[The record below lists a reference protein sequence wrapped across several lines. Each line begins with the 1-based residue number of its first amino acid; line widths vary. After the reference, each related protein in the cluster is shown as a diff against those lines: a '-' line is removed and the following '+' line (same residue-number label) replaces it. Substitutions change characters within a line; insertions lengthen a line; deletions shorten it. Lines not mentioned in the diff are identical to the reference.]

1 MTDFT
6 NLVTDEQKLGVGEIL
21 ICNRETKGKFEPVK
35 YFFGK
40 VILAIG
46 GGGDKI
52 FIVQEKDKYKS
63 EVKSI
68 QINPNIQKREN
79 LSTNNL
85 SNNIF
90 SPSKNISYFGEEE
103 EKKMEEDYPE
113 VNNELNDLQKNE
125 DQNEEKNDQPQEEHK
140 ESPAEVNEKP
150 NNNNNVQDLD
160 ESSERE
166 IPAHIVQICKGKYHL
181 IKLTSDGKVHC
192 SGKAYFGVAGLG
204 GSASSEKTRPLPNLK
219 KKKIVQITCG
229 EFHSMALSASGDLY
243 AWGMGFEGQLG
254 LNSQYKVASSP
265 RYLNFFY
272 RKPVKFVACGYNYS
286 LAITRD
292 DSLLYGWGENK
303 LGQLGLGNNRQI
315 IDQPTLINIIDQY
328 GGQEGSTLSEA
339 LVNNKSDR
347 IYTQKPLKSCYVSA
361 GYSHTCVVTE
371 KCPVTFGLNIYGQLG
386 TGNTNT
392 SYEPKLIEKDEKG
405 EYIEKIVK
413 SACSTS
419 GTFLISETGK
429 LYTCGTGDIGHG
441 DLGMVKLPKIV
452 SGQRLYSHVYCNDTS
467 VVAFGPLRILSVS
480 PNCGPATGNTI
491 LSILGTAFK
500 GLQKLSVRFLF
511 GGISRDV
518 RGNFDKLSRTIFVNT
533 PNFLEFAPTME
544 LPCECTIQVTFD
556 GHFFTEY
563 PEKFLIYPNN
573 IKANSIEPKCGP
585 IAGNTPLQIKINLK
599 NIPQKYLFSL
609 TVGFQA
615 RTITVEQANK
625 RFKGKSKS
633 NSESIAEDSKVIS
646 ENQNNQNSNNQNTLQ
661 NITTKEGQII
671 NPMDIENLESQLDQP
686 NWICCFATYDMDNN
700 LLTCNI
706 PKIENYNSLQPEYN
720 VDIAI
725 NGQQFSGYPSVYRF
739 YNIYID
745 KMTPDIS
752 TPEGDLPLT
761 IIGSDLF
768 DSQNKKARIISD
780 IGKKNVEINWDRS
793 NKTMI
798 VQALPLNQITNDEK
812 ILNIEKMQDL
822 YNNYS
827 FDVMISMNGTQ
838 WLKAGSYRYY
848 KPKVTKLLYIKFN
861 ETDTLEMR
869 QKSIEEAGPLSEYE
883 KMYLGM
889 MEPPTEKKAL
899 AEYEKNSKEDD
910 DMIKTQ
916 HKAPYN
922 GLALYGEY
930 FPNLQDMKI
939 KFWTGTGEDLSEI
952 ETELYYKNENKL
964 ACIVKELPD
973 LTAGEYEVSMGIS
986 INGIQWTNVEQK
998 ILYMAPEEGLSFDDI
1013 IKLDS
1018 ANDKNKKKGKK

>member
-1 MTDFT
+1 MSDF
-6 NLVTDEQKLGVGEIL
+6 NNFENGVPKLGVGEIL
-21 ICNRETKGKFEPVK
+21 ICNKETKGKFEPLK
-35 YFFGK
+35 HFIGK

-52 FIVQEKDKYKS
+52 YIVEEKDKYKS

-68 QINPNIQKREN
+68 QINPNLVKKKTYYNNPIQ
-79 LSTNNL
+79 TNTFNA
-85 SNNIF
+85 
-90 SPSKNISYFGEEE
+90 SKNDSYLGQNMEIEDEE
-103 EKKMEEDYPE
+103 EKKMEEE
-113 VNNELNDLQKNE
+113 
-125 DQNEEKNDQPQEEHK
+125 NEEKKEPEE
-140 ESPAEVNEKP
+140 E
-150 NNNNNVQDLD
+150 NNQDLD
-160 ESSERE
+160 DSTERE

-204 GSASSEKTRPLPNLK
+204 GSAFSEKTKPLPNLIDQ
-219 KKKIVQITCG
+219 KIVQVTCG
-229 EFHSMALSASGDLY
+229 EFHSMALSDKGDLY
-243 AWGMGFEGQLG
+243 TWGMGFEGQLG

-303 LGQLGLGNNRQI
+303 LGQLGLGNQRQI
-315 IDQPTLINIIDQY
+315 IDQPTLIDIIDKN
-328 GGQEGSTLSEA
+328 GGQEGSTSSEA
-339 LVNNKSDR
+339 LVNTKSDR
-347 IYTQKPLKSCYVSA
+347 IYTQKPLRSCYVSA

-371 KCPVTFGLNIYGQLG
+371 KGPVTFGLNIYGQLG
-386 TGNTNT
+386 TGNTIT
-392 SYEPKLIEKDEKG
+392 SYEPKLLEKDEKG
-405 EYIEKIVK
+405 EKLEKIVK

-544 LPCECTIQVTFD
+544 LPCDCTIQVTFD

-563 PEKFLIYPNN
+563 SEKFLIYPNN
-573 IKANSIEPKCGP
+573 IKANTIEPKCGP
-585 IAGNTPLQIKINLK
+585 ISGNTPLQIKINLGK
-599 NIPQKYLFSL
+599 IEQKYLFSL
-609 TVGFQA
+609 TIGFQA
-615 RTITVEQANK
+615 RNISIDQANK
-625 RFKGKSKS
+625 RFKGKNKS
-633 NSESIAEDSKVIS
+633 NSESAVEDSRAIS
-646 ENQNNQNSNNQNTLQ
+646 DNQNQNQATIQSSL
-661 NITTKEGQII
+661 KEGQII
-671 NPMDIENLESQLDQP
+671 NPMDIENLDNQLDQP
-686 NWICCFATYDMDNN
+686 NWICCFATYDPDNN
-700 LLTCNI
+700 LMSCNI
-706 PKIENYNSLQPEYN
+706 PKIDNYNPTQPEYN
-720 VDIAI
+720 IDIAI

-745 KMTPDIS
+745 KMYPEIS
-752 TPEGDLPLT
+752 TPEEDLPL
-761 IIGSDLF
+761 IIYGSDLF
-768 DSQNKKARIISD
+768 DSPNKKARIISD
-780 IGKKNVEINWDRS
+780 IGKKNVDIQWDKN

-798 VQALPLNQITNDEK
+798 VQSVALNQLTTDEK
-812 ILNIEKMQDL
+812 ILNIEKQSDL

-838 WLKAGSYRYY
+838 WLKAGTYRYFS
-848 KPKVTKLLYIKFN
+848 PKINKMLYVIFKDTDN
-861 ETDTLEMR
+861 LETREKQM
-869 QKSIEEAGPLSEYE
+869 EEPGPLSDNE
-883 KMYLGM
+883 KMFLGM

-899 AEYEKNSKEDD
+899 AEYEKNAKEEE
-910 DMIKTQ
+910 DMIKNQ

-922 GLALYGEY
+922 GLSLFGDF
-930 FPNLQDMKI
+930 FPNVNGMKI
-939 KFWTGTGEDLSEI
+939 KFTVGTGDDASEV
-952 ETELYYKNENKL
+952 ETDLYYKNENKL
-964 ACIVKELPD
+964 ACVIKEIPD
-973 LTAGEYEVSMGIS
+973 LSPGEYEANISIS
-986 INGIQWTNVEQK
+986 INGIQWTTTDQK

-1018 ANDKNKKKGKK
+1018 AADKNKKKKK

>member
-6 NLVTDEQKLGVGEIL
+6 TLVTDEQKLGVGEIL

-52 FIVQEKDKYKS
+52 FIVEEKDKYKS

-68 QINPNIQKREN
+68 QINPALQKKM
-79 LSTNNL
+79 NNYFTSNY
-85 SNNIF
+85 SNNI
-90 SPSKNISYFGEEE
+90 EEE
-103 EKKMEEDYPE
+103 ELKKMEEEFNDMNNDLNDVQNNQNIPQNE
-113 VNNELNDLQKNE
+113 QNNESNTEKEKKEKEVTLEENNNRSDLK
-125 DQNEEKNDQPQEEHK
+125 EK
-140 ESPAEVNEKP
+140 S
-150 NNNNNVQDLD
+150 NNNNNAQDLD

-181 IKLTSDGKVHC
+181 VKLTSDGKVHC
-192 SGKAYFGVAGLG
+192 SGKSYFGVSGLG
-204 GSASSEKTRPLPNLK
+204 GSASSEKTKPLPNL
-219 KKKIVQITCG
+219 INQRIIQITCG
-229 EFHSMALSASGDLY
+229 EFHSMALSNTGDLY
-243 AWGMGFEGQLG
+243 TWGMGFEGQLG
-254 LNSQYKVASSP
+254 LNNQYKVASSP

-272 RKPVKFVACGYNYS
+272 KKPVKFVCCGYNYS

-303 LGQLGLGNNRQI
+303 LGQLGLGNTRQI
-315 IDQPTLINIIDQY
+315 IDKPTLINIIDQY
-328 GGQEGSTLSEA
+328 GQEGSTLSEA
-339 LVNNKSDR
+339 LVNNKTDR
-347 IYTQKPLKSCYVSA
+347 IYTQKPLKSFYVSA

-371 KCPVTFGLNIYGQLG
+371 KGPVTFGLNIYGQLG

-405 EYIEKIVK
+405 ENLETIVK
-413 SACSTS
+413 CACSTS
-419 GTFLISETGK
+419 GTFMISETGK

-441 DLGMVKLPKIV
+441 DLGMVRLPKVV

-500 GLQKLSVRFLF
+500 GMQKLSVRFLF

-544 LPCECTIQVTFD
+544 LPCDCTIQVTFD

-573 IKANSIEPKCGP
+573 IKPNSIEPKCGP
-585 IAGNTPLQIKINLK
+585 IGGNTPLQIKINLK
-599 NIPQKYLFSL
+599 GIPQKYLFSL

-615 RTITVEQANK
+615 RNIPLDQNNK

-633 NSESIAEDSKVIS
+633 NSESIAEDSKAIS
-646 ENQNNQNSNNQNTLQ
+646 DNQNQNTIQ
-661 NITTKEGQII
+661 NINLKEGQRI

-686 NWICCFATYDMDNN
+686 NWICCFATYDFDNN
-700 LLTCNI
+700 LMTCNI
-706 PKIENYNSLQPEYN
+706 PKIENYNPMQPEYN

-725 NGQQFSGYPSVYRF
+725 NGQQFSGYPSIYRF

-745 KMTPDIS
+745 KMTPDIC
-752 TPEGDLPLT
+752 TPEGELPLT
-761 IIGSDLF
+761 IYGTDLF

-780 IGKKNVEINWDRS
+780 IGKKNVDITWDKN

-798 VQALPLNQITNDEK
+798 VQALPLNQITSDEK

-822 YNNYS
+822 YNNYT

-838 WLKAGSYRYY
+838 WLNAGSYRYY
-848 KPKVTKLLYIKFN
+848 QPKISKLLYIIFK

-869 QKSIEEAGPLSEYE
+869 QKQIEEVGPLNDNE
-883 KMYLGM
+883 KILLGM
-889 MEPPTEKKAL
+889 AEPPTEKKAL
-899 AEYEKNSKEDD
+899 AEYEKISKEED
-910 DMIKTQ
+910 DMIKNQ

-922 GLALYGEY
+922 GLAL
-930 FPNLQDMKI
+930 
-939 KFWTGTGEDLSEI
+939 
-952 ETELYYKNENKL
+952 
-964 ACIVKELPD
+964 
-973 LTAGEYEVSMGIS
+973 
-986 INGIQWTNVEQK
+986 
-998 ILYMAPEEGLSFDDI
+998 
-1013 IKLDS
+1013 
-1018 ANDKNKKKGKK
+1018 

>member
-1 MTDFT
+1 MSDFT
-6 NLVTDEQKLGVGEIL
+6 TLVSDEQKLGVGEIL

-52 FIVQEKDKYKS
+52 FIVEEKDKYKS

-68 QINPNIQKREN
+68 QINPALQKKMYNFSTSNI
-79 LSTNNL
+79 
-85 SNNIF
+85 SNNV
-90 SPSKNISYFGEEE
+90 EEE
-103 EKKMEEDYPE
+103 ELKKMEEEFTDM
-113 VNNELNDLQKNE
+113 NNELNDAQNNNQNISPNEKNNE
-125 DQNEEKNDQPQEEHK
+125 SNEEKIKKETIEENNDKSDIK
-140 ESPAEVNEKP
+140 EKS
-150 NNNNNVQDLD
+150 NNNVDLD

-181 IKLTSDGKVHC
+181 VKLTSDGKVHC
-192 SGKAYFGVAGLG
+192 SGKSYFGVSGLG
-204 GSASSEKTRPLPNLK
+204 GSASSEKTKPLPNLINQ
-219 KKKIVQITCG
+219 KIVQITCG
-229 EFHSMALSASGDLY
+229 EFHSMALSNTGDLY
-243 AWGMGFEGQLG
+243 TWGMGFEGQLG
-254 LNSQYKVASSP
+254 LNNQYKVASSP

-272 RKPVKFVACGYNYS
+272 RKPIKFVCCGYNYS

-303 LGQLGLGNNRQI
+303 LGQLGLGNTRQI
-315 IDQPTLINIIDQY
+315 IDQPTLINIIDQN
-328 GGQEGSTLSEA
+328 GGQEGSILSEA

-347 IYTQKPLKSCYVSA
+347 IYTQKPLKSFYVSA

-371 KCPVTFGLNIYGQLG
+371 KGPVTFGLNIYGQLG

-405 EYIEKIVK
+405 ENIETIVK
-413 SACSTS
+413 CACSTS
-419 GTFLISETGK
+419 GTFMISESGK

-441 DLGMVKLPKIV
+441 DLGMVSLPKIV

-500 GLQKLSVRFLF
+500 GMQKLSVRFLF

-544 LPCECTIQVTFD
+544 LPCDCTIQVTFD

-585 IAGNTPLQIKINLK
+585 IGGNTPLQMKINLK
-599 NIPQKYLFSL
+599 GIPQKYLFSL

-615 RTITVEQANK
+615 RNIPLDQNNK
-625 RFKGKSKS
+625 RFKAKSKS
-633 NSESIAEDSKVIS
+633 NSESIVEDSKAIS
-646 ENQNNQNSNNQNTLQ
+646 DNQNPNQNTLQ
-661 NITTKEGQII
+661 NINLKEGQII
-671 NPMDIENLESQLDQP
+671 NPMDLENLESQLDQP
-686 NWICCFATYDMDNN
+686 NWICCFATYDLDNN
-700 LLTCNI
+700 LMTCNI
-706 PKIENYNSLQPEYN
+706 PKIENYNPIQPEYN

-725 NGQQFSGYPSVYRF
+725 NGQQFSGYPSIYRF

-745 KMTPDIS
+745 KMTPDIC

-761 IIGSDLF
+761 IYGIDLF
-768 DSQNKKARIISD
+768 DSQNKKARIISE
-780 IGKKNVEINWDRS
+780 IGKKNVEIQWDKNS
-793 NKTMI
+793 KTMV
-798 VQALPLNQITNDEK
+798 VQALPLNQITSDEK

-822 YNNYS
+822 YNNYI

-848 KPKVTKLLYIKFN
+848 QPKISKLLYIIFK
-861 ETDTLEMR
+861 ETDTLEIR
-869 QKSIEEAGPLSEYE
+869 QKQIEEPGPLNENE
-883 KMYLGM
+883 KILLGM
-889 MEPPTEKKAL
+889 AEPPTEKKAL
-899 AEYEKNSKEDD
+899 AEYEKVSKEEE
-910 DMIKTQ
+910 DMIKNQ
-916 HKAPYN
+916 HKSPYN
-922 GLALYGEY
+922 GLALYGDY
-930 FPNLQDMKI
+930 FPNIKDMKI
-939 KFWTGTGEDLSEI
+939 KFWTGTGEDMSEI

-973 LTAGEYEVSMGIS
+973 LNAGEYEVNMSIS
-986 INGIQWTNVEQK
+986 INGIQWTNVDHK
-998 ILYMAPEEGLSFDDI
+998 ILYLAPEDGLSFDDI
-1013 IKLDS
+1013 IKLDA
-1018 ANDKNKKKGKK
+1018 ANDKNKKKKK

>member
-1 MTDFT
+1 MSDFT
-6 NLVTDEQKLGVGEIL
+6 TLVSDEQKLGVGEIL

-52 FIVQEKDKYKS
+52 FIVEEKDKYKS

-68 QINPNIQKREN
+68 QINPALQKKMYNFSTSNI
-79 LSTNNL
+79 
-85 SNNIF
+85 SNNV
-90 SPSKNISYFGEEE
+90 EEE
-103 EKKMEEDYPE
+103 ELKKMEEEFTDM
-113 VNNELNDLQKNE
+113 NNELNDAQNNNQNISPNEKNNE
-125 DQNEEKNDQPQEEHK
+125 SNEEKIKKETIEENNDKSDIK
-140 ESPAEVNEKP
+140 EKS
-150 NNNNNVQDLD
+150 NNNVDLD

-181 IKLTSDGKVHC
+181 VKLTSDGKVHC
-192 SGKAYFGVAGLG
+192 SGKSYFGVSGLG
-204 GSASSEKTRPLPNLK
+204 GSASSEKTKPLPNLINQ
-219 KKKIVQITCG
+219 KIVQITCG
-229 EFHSMALSASGDLY
+229 EFHSMALSNTGDLY
-243 AWGMGFEGQLG
+243 TWGMGFEGQLG
-254 LNSQYKVASSP
+254 LNNQYKVASSP

-272 RKPVKFVACGYNYS
+272 RKPIKFVCCGYNYS

-303 LGQLGLGNNRQI
+303 LGQLGLGNTRQI
-315 IDQPTLINIIDQY
+315 IDQPTLINIIDQN
-328 GGQEGSTLSEA
+328 GGQEGSILSEA

-347 IYTQKPLKSCYVSA
+347 IYTQKPLKSFYVSA

-371 KCPVTFGLNIYGQLG
+371 KGPVTFGLNIYGQLG

-405 EYIEKIVK
+405 ENIETIVK
-413 SACSTS
+413 CACSTS
-419 GTFLISETGK
+419 GTFMISESGK

-441 DLGMVKLPKIV
+441 DLGMVSLPKIV

-500 GLQKLSVRFLF
+500 GMQKLSVRFLF

-544 LPCECTIQVTFD
+544 LPCDCTIQVTFD

-585 IAGNTPLQIKINLK
+585 IGGNTPLQMKINLK
-599 NIPQKYLFSL
+599 GIPQKYLFSL

-615 RTITVEQANK
+615 RNIPLDQNNK
-625 RFKGKSKS
+625 RFKAKSKS
-633 NSESIAEDSKVIS
+633 NSESIVEDSKAIS
-646 ENQNNQNSNNQNTLQ
+646 DNQNPNQNTLQ
-661 NITTKEGQII
+661 NINLKEGQII
-671 NPMDIENLESQLDQP
+671 NPMDLENLESQLDQP
-686 NWICCFATYDMDNN
+686 NWICCFATYDLDNN
-700 LLTCNI
+700 LMTCNI
-706 PKIENYNSLQPEYN
+706 PKIENYNPIQPEYN

-725 NGQQFSGYPSVYRF
+725 NGQQFSGYPSIYRF

-745 KMTPDIS
+745 KMTPDIC
-752 TPEGDLPLT
+752 TPEGVLPLT
-761 IIGSDLF
+761 IYGTDLF
-768 DSQNKKARIISD
+768 DSQNKKARIISE
-780 IGKKNVEINWDRS
+780 IGKKNVEIQWDKNS
-793 NKTMI
+793 KTMV
-798 VQALPLNQITNDEK
+798 VQALPLNQITSDEK

-822 YNNYS
+822 YNNYI

-848 KPKVTKLLYIKFN
+848 QPKISKLLYIIFK
-861 ETDTLEMR
+861 ETDTLEIR
-869 QKSIEEAGPLSEYE
+869 QKQIEEPGPLNENE
-883 KMYLGM
+883 KILLGM
-889 MEPPTEKKAL
+889 AEPPTEKKAL
-899 AEYEKNSKEDD
+899 AEYEKVSKEEE
-910 DMIKTQ
+910 DMIKNQ
-916 HKAPYN
+916 HKSPYN
-922 GLALYGEY
+922 GLALYGDY
-930 FPNLQDMKI
+930 FPNIKDMKI
-939 KFWTGTGEDLSEI
+939 KFWTGTGEDMSEI

-973 LTAGEYEVSMGIS
+973 LNAGEYEVNMSIS
-986 INGIQWTNVEQK
+986 INGIQWTNVDHK
-998 ILYMAPEEGLSFDDI
+998 ILYLAPEDGLSFDDI
-1013 IKLDS
+1013 IKLDA
-1018 ANDKNKKKGKK
+1018 ANDKNKKKKK

>member
-1 MTDFT
+1 MSDFT
-6 NLVTDEQKLGVGEIL
+6 TLVSDEQKLGVGEIL

-52 FIVQEKDKYKS
+52 FIVEEKDKYKS

-68 QINPNIQKREN
+68 QINPALQKKMYNFSTSNI
-79 LSTNNL
+79 
-85 SNNIF
+85 SNNV
-90 SPSKNISYFGEEE
+90 EEE
-103 EKKMEEDYPE
+103 ELKKMEEEFTDM
-113 VNNELNDLQKNE
+113 NNELNDAQNNNQNISPNEKNNE
-125 DQNEEKNDQPQEEHK
+125 SNEEKIKKETIEENNDKSDIK
-140 ESPAEVNEKP
+140 EKS
-150 NNNNNVQDLD
+150 NNNVDLD

-181 IKLTSDGKVHC
+181 VKLTSDGKVHC
-192 SGKAYFGVAGLG
+192 SGKSYFGVSGLG
-204 GSASSEKTRPLPNLK
+204 GSASSEKTKPLPNLINQ
-219 KKKIVQITCG
+219 KIVQITCG
-229 EFHSMALSASGDLY
+229 EFHSMALSNTGDLY
-243 AWGMGFEGQLG
+243 TWGMGFEGQLG
-254 LNSQYKVASSP
+254 LNNQYKVASSP

-272 RKPVKFVACGYNYS
+272 RKPIKFVCCGYNYS

-303 LGQLGLGNNRQI
+303 LGQLGLGNTRQI
-315 IDQPTLINIIDQY
+315 IDQPTLINIIDQN
-328 GGQEGSTLSEA
+328 GGQEGSILSEA

-347 IYTQKPLKSCYVSA
+347 IYTQKPLKSFYVSA

-371 KCPVTFGLNIYGQLG
+371 KGPVTFGLNIYGQLG

-405 EYIEKIVK
+405 ENIETIVK
-413 SACSTS
+413 CACSTS
-419 GTFLISETGK
+419 GTFMISESGK

-441 DLGMVKLPKIV
+441 DLGMVSLPKIV

-500 GLQKLSVRFLF
+500 GMQKLSVRFLF

-544 LPCECTIQVTFD
+544 LPCDCTIQVTFD

-585 IAGNTPLQIKINLK
+585 IGGNTPLQMKINLK
-599 NIPQKYLFSL
+599 GIPQKYLFSL

-615 RTITVEQANK
+615 RNIPLDQNNK
-625 RFKGKSKS
+625 RFKAKSKS
-633 NSESIAEDSKVIS
+633 NSESIVEDSKAIS
-646 ENQNNQNSNNQNTLQ
+646 DNQNPNQNTLQ
-661 NITTKEGQII
+661 NINLKEGQII
-671 NPMDIENLESQLDQP
+671 NPMDLENLESQLDQP
-686 NWICCFATYDMDNN
+686 NWICCFATYDLDNN
-700 LLTCNI
+700 LMTCNI
-706 PKIENYNSLQPEYN
+706 PKIENYNPIQPEYN

-725 NGQQFSGYPSVYRF
+725 NGQQFSGYPSIYRF

-745 KMTPDIS
+745 KMTPDIC

-761 IIGSDLF
+761 IYGTDLF
-768 DSQNKKARIISD
+768 DSQNKKARIISE
-780 IGKKNVEINWDRS
+780 IGKKNVEIQWDKNS
-793 NKTMI
+793 KTMV
-798 VQALPLNQITNDEK
+798 VQALPLNQITSDEK

-822 YNNYS
+822 YNNYI

-848 KPKVTKLLYIKFN
+848 QPKISKLLYIIFK
-861 ETDTLEMR
+861 ETDTLEIR
-869 QKSIEEAGPLSEYE
+869 QKQIEEPGPLNENE
-883 KMYLGM
+883 KILLGM
-889 MEPPTEKKAL
+889 AEPPTEKKAL
-899 AEYEKNSKEDD
+899 AEYEKVSKEEE
-910 DMIKTQ
+910 DMIKNQ
-916 HKAPYN
+916 HKSPYN
-922 GLALYGEY
+922 GLALYGDY
-930 FPNLQDMKI
+930 FPNIKDMKI
-939 KFWTGTGEDLSEI
+939 KFWTGTGEDMSEI

-973 LTAGEYEVSMGIS
+973 LNAGEYEVNMSIS
-986 INGIQWTNVEQK
+986 INGIQWTNVDHK
-998 ILYMAPEEGLSFDDI
+998 ILYLAPEDGLSFDDI
-1013 IKLDS
+1013 IKLDA
-1018 ANDKNKKKGKK
+1018 ANDKNKKKKK

>member
-1 MTDFT
+1 MTDF
-6 NLVTDEQKLGVGEIL
+6 NLISNEQKLGVGEIL

-68 QINPNIQKREN
+68 QINPNIQNN
-79 LSTNNL
+79 LNNFSTNNNL
-85 SNNIF
+85 SGNVF
-90 SPSKNISYFGEEE
+90 SPSKNEESIFGEEE
-103 EKKMEEDYPE
+103 EKKIEEDYPE
-113 VNNELNDLQKNE
+113 VNHEVNDSPKKEEEPNNE
-125 DQNEEKNDQPQEEHK
+125 EEHK
-140 ESPAEVNEKP
+140 ENPAEEKEKP
-150 NNNNNVQDLD
+150 NNSNNIKDLD
-160 ESSERE
+160 DSSERE

-181 IKLTSDGKVHC
+181 VKLTSDGKVHC

-204 GSASSEKTRPLPNLK
+204 GSASSEKTRPLPNLTNQ
-219 KKKIVQITCG
+219 KIVQITCG

-254 LNSQYKVASSP
+254 LSNQYNVASSP

-272 RKPVKFVACGYNYS
+272 RKPVKYIACGYNYS

-315 IDQPTLINIIDQY
+315 IDHPTLINIIDQY
-328 GGQEGSTLSEA
+328 GGQEGSSLSEV
-339 LVNNKSDR
+339 LVNSKTER
-347 IYTQKPLKSCYVSA
+347 VYTQQPLKSCYVSA

-371 KCPVTFGLNIYGQLG
+371 KGPVTFGLNIYGQLG

-392 SYEPKLIEKDEKG
+392 SYEPRLIEKDEKG
-405 EYIEKIVK
+405 ENIEKIVK

-500 GLQKLSVRFLF
+500 GMQKLSVRFLF

-544 LPCECTIQVTFD
+544 LPCDCTIQVTFD

-573 IKANSIEPKCGP
+573 LKANSIEPKCGP
-585 IAGNTPLQIKINLK
+585 IGGNTPLQIKINLK

-615 RTITVEQANK
+615 RNITVEQSNK
-625 RFKGKSKS
+625 RFKAKSKS
-633 NSESIAEDSKVIS
+633 NSESIVEDSKVIS
-646 ENQNNQNSNNQNTLQ
+646 ENQNNQNTLQ
-661 NITTKEGQII
+661 NINIKEGQII
-671 NPMDIENLESQLDQP
+671 NPMDIENIESQLDQP
-686 NWICCFATYDMDNN
+686 NWICCFATYDIDNN
-700 LLTCNI
+700 LMTCNI

-739 YNIYID
+739 YNIFID

-761 IIGSDLF
+761 IYGTDLF
-768 DSQNKKARIISD
+768 DSPNKKARIISD
-780 IGKKNVEINWDRS
+780 IGKKNVEINWDKNS
-793 NKTMI
+793 KTMI
-798 VQALPLNQITNDEK
+798 VQAVPLNQITSDEK

-827 FDVMISMNGTQ
+827 FDIMISMNGTQ

-848 KPKVTKLLYIKFN
+848 QPKINKMLYVVFK

-869 QKSIEEAGPLSEYE
+869 QKQIEEQGPLSDYE

-899 AEYEKNSKEDD
+899 AEYEKNSKEDE
-910 DMIKTQ
+910 DMIKSQ
-916 HKAPYN
+916 HKSPYN
-922 GLALYGEY
+922 GLALYGDF
-930 FPNLQDMKI
+930 FPNLPDMKI
-939 KFWTGTGEDLSEI
+939 KFWTGTGEDLSEV

-973 LTAGEYEVSMGIS
+973 LNAGEYEVNMSIS
-986 INGIQWTNVEQK
+986 INGIQWTNIDQK
-998 ILYMAPEEGLSFDDI
+998 ILYLAPEEGLSFDDI
-1013 IKLDS
+1013 IKIDS
-1018 ANDKNKKKGKK
+1018 ANDKNKKKKK

>member
-1 MTDFT
+1 MTDF
-6 NLVTDEQKLGVGEIL
+6 NLISNEQKLGVGEIL

-68 QINPNIQKREN
+68 QINPNIQNN
-79 LSTNNL
+79 LNNFSTNNNL
-85 SNNIF
+85 SGNVF
-90 SPSKNISYFGEEE
+90 SPSKNEESIFGEEE
-103 EKKMEEDYPE
+103 EKKIEEDYPE
-113 VNNELNDLQKNE
+113 VNHEVNDSPKKEEEPNNE
-125 DQNEEKNDQPQEEHK
+125 EEHK
-140 ESPAEVNEKP
+140 ENPAEEKEKP
-150 NNNNNVQDLD
+150 NNSNNIKDLD
-160 ESSERE
+160 DSSERE

-181 IKLTSDGKVHC
+181 VKLTSDGKVHC

-204 GSASSEKTRPLPNLK
+204 GSASSEKTRPLPNLTNQ
-219 KKKIVQITCG
+219 KIVQITCG

-254 LNSQYKVASSP
+254 LSNQYNVASSP

-272 RKPVKFVACGYNYS
+272 RKPVKYIACGYNYS

-315 IDQPTLINIIDQY
+315 IDHPTLINIIDQY
-328 GGQEGSTLSEA
+328 GGQEGSSLSEV
-339 LVNNKSDR
+339 LVNSKTER
-347 IYTQKPLKSCYVSA
+347 VYTQQPLKSCYVSA

-371 KCPVTFGLNIYGQLG
+371 KGPVTFGLNIYGQLG

-392 SYEPKLIEKDEKG
+392 SYEPRLIEKDEKG
-405 EYIEKIVK
+405 ENIEKIVK

-500 GLQKLSVRFLF
+500 GMQKLSVRFLF

-544 LPCECTIQVTFD
+544 LPCDCTIQVTFD

-573 IKANSIEPKCGP
+573 LKANSIEPKCGP
-585 IAGNTPLQIKINLK
+585 IGGNTPLQIKINLK

-615 RTITVEQANK
+615 RNITVEQSNK
-625 RFKGKSKS
+625 RFKAKSKS
-633 NSESIAEDSKVIS
+633 NSESIVEDSKVIS
-646 ENQNNQNSNNQNTLQ
+646 ENQNNQNTLQ
-661 NITTKEGQII
+661 NINIKEGQII
-671 NPMDIENLESQLDQP
+671 NPMDIENIESQLDQP
-686 NWICCFATYDMDNN
+686 NWICCFATYDIDNN
-700 LLTCNI
+700 LMTCNI
-706 PKIENYNSLQPEYN
+706 PKIENYNSSQPEYN

-739 YNIYID
+739 YNIFID

-761 IIGSDLF
+761 IYGTDLF
-768 DSQNKKARIISD
+768 DSPNKKARIISD
-780 IGKKNVEINWDRS
+780 IGKKNVEINWDKNS
-793 NKTMI
+793 KTMI
-798 VQALPLNQITNDEK
+798 VQAVPLNQITSDEK

-827 FDVMISMNGTQ
+827 FDIMISMNGTQ

-848 KPKVTKLLYIKFN
+848 QPKINKMLYVVFK

-869 QKSIEEAGPLSEYE
+869 QKQIEEQGPLSDYE

-899 AEYEKNSKEDD
+899 AEYEKNSKEDE
-910 DMIKTQ
+910 DMIKSQ
-916 HKAPYN
+916 HKSPYN
-922 GLALYGEY
+922 GLALYGDF
-930 FPNLQDMKI
+930 FPNLPDMKI
-939 KFWTGTGEDLSEI
+939 KFWTGTGEDLSEV

-973 LTAGEYEVSMGIS
+973 LNAGEYEVNMSIS
-986 INGIQWTNVEQK
+986 INGIQWTNIDQK
-998 ILYMAPEEGLSFDDI
+998 ILYLAPEEGLSFDDI
-1013 IKLDS
+1013 IKIDS
-1018 ANDKNKKKGKK
+1018 ANDKNKKKKK

>member
-1 MTDFT
+1 MTDF
-6 NLVTDEQKLGVGEIL
+6 NLISNEQKLGVGEIL

-68 QINPNIQKREN
+68 QINPNIQNN
-79 LSTNNL
+79 LNNFSINNNL
-85 SNNIF
+85 SGNVF
-90 SPSKNISYFGEEE
+90 SPSKNEESIFGEEE
-103 EKKMEEDYPE
+103 EKKIEEDYPE
-113 VNNELNDLQKNE
+113 VNHEVNDSPKKEEEPNNE
-125 DQNEEKNDQPQEEHK
+125 EEHK
-140 ESPAEVNEKP
+140 ENPAEEKEKP
-150 NNNNNVQDLD
+150 NNSNNIKDLD
-160 ESSERE
+160 DSSERE

-181 IKLTSDGKVHC
+181 VKLTSDGKVHC

-204 GSASSEKTRPLPNLK
+204 GSASSEKTRPLPNLTNQ
-219 KKKIVQITCG
+219 KIVQITCG

-254 LNSQYKVASSP
+254 LSNQYNVASSP

-272 RKPVKFVACGYNYS
+272 RKPVKYIACGYNYS

-315 IDQPTLINIIDQY
+315 IDHPTLINIIDQY
-328 GGQEGSTLSEA
+328 GGQEGSSLSEV
-339 LVNNKSDR
+339 LVNSKTER
-347 IYTQKPLKSCYVSA
+347 VYTQQPLKSCYVSA

-371 KCPVTFGLNIYGQLG
+371 KGPVTFGLNIYGQLG

-392 SYEPKLIEKDEKG
+392 SYEPRLIEKDEKG
-405 EYIEKIVK
+405 ENIEKIVK

-500 GLQKLSVRFLF
+500 GMQKLSVRFLF

-544 LPCECTIQVTFD
+544 LPCDCTIQVTFD

-573 IKANSIEPKCGP
+573 LKANSIEPKCGP
-585 IAGNTPLQIKINLK
+585 IGGNTPLQIKINLK

-615 RTITVEQANK
+615 RNITVEQSNK
-625 RFKGKSKS
+625 RFKAKSKS
-633 NSESIAEDSKVIS
+633 NSESIVEDSKVIS
-646 ENQNNQNSNNQNTLQ
+646 ENQNNQNTLQ
-661 NITTKEGQII
+661 NINIKEGQII
-671 NPMDIENLESQLDQP
+671 NPMDIENIESQLDQP
-686 NWICCFATYDMDNN
+686 NWICCFATYDIDNN
-700 LLTCNI
+700 LMTCNI
-706 PKIENYNSLQPEYN
+706 PKIENYNSSQPEYN

-739 YNIYID
+739 YNIFID

-761 IIGSDLF
+761 IYGTDLF
-768 DSQNKKARIISD
+768 DSPNKKARIISD
-780 IGKKNVEINWDRS
+780 IGKKNVEINWDKNS
-793 NKTMI
+793 KTMI
-798 VQALPLNQITNDEK
+798 VQAVPLNQITSDEK

-827 FDVMISMNGTQ
+827 FDIMISMNGTQ

-848 KPKVTKLLYIKFN
+848 QPKINKMLYVVFK

-869 QKSIEEAGPLSEYE
+869 QKQIEEQGPLSDYE

-899 AEYEKNSKEDD
+899 AEYEKNSKEDE
-910 DMIKTQ
+910 DMIKSQ
-916 HKAPYN
+916 HKSPYN
-922 GLALYGEY
+922 GLALYGDF
-930 FPNLQDMKI
+930 FPNLPDMKI
-939 KFWTGTGEDLSEI
+939 KFWTGTGEDLSEV

-973 LTAGEYEVSMGIS
+973 LNAGEYEVNMSIS
-986 INGIQWTNVEQK
+986 INGIQWTNIDQK
-998 ILYMAPEEGLSFDDI
+998 ILYLAPEEGLSFDDI
-1013 IKLDS
+1013 IKIDS
-1018 ANDKNKKKGKK
+1018 ANDKNKKKKK

>member
-1 MTDFT
+1 MTDF
-6 NLVTDEQKLGVGEIL
+6 NLISNEQKLGVGEIL

-68 QINPNIQKREN
+68 QINPNIQNN
-79 LSTNNL
+79 LNNFSINNNL
-85 SNNIF
+85 SGNVF
-90 SPSKNISYFGEEE
+90 SPSKNEESIFGEEE
-103 EKKMEEDYPE
+103 EKKIEEDYPE
-113 VNNELNDLQKNE
+113 VNHEVNDSPKKEEEPNNE
-125 DQNEEKNDQPQEEHK
+125 EEHK
-140 ESPAEVNEKP
+140 ENPAEEKEKP
-150 NNNNNVQDLD
+150 NNSNNIKDLD
-160 ESSERE
+160 DSSERE

-181 IKLTSDGKVHC
+181 VKLTSDGKVHC

-204 GSASSEKTRPLPNLK
+204 GSASSEKTRPLPNLTNQ
-219 KKKIVQITCG
+219 KIVQITCG

-254 LNSQYKVASSP
+254 LSNQYNVASSP

-272 RKPVKFVACGYNYS
+272 RKPVKYIACGYNYS

-315 IDQPTLINIIDQY
+315 IDHPTLINIIDQY
-328 GGQEGSTLSEA
+328 GGQEGSSLSEV
-339 LVNNKSDR
+339 LVNSKTER
-347 IYTQKPLKSCYVSA
+347 VYTQQPLKSCYVSA

-371 KCPVTFGLNIYGQLG
+371 KGPVTFGLNIYGQLG

-392 SYEPKLIEKDEKG
+392 SYEPRLIEKDEKG
-405 EYIEKIVK
+405 ENIEKIVK

-500 GLQKLSVRFLF
+500 GMQKLSVRFLF

-544 LPCECTIQVTFD
+544 LPCDCTIQVTFD

-573 IKANSIEPKCGP
+573 LKANSIEPKCGP
-585 IAGNTPLQIKINLK
+585 IGGNTPLQIKINLK

-615 RTITVEQANK
+615 RNITVEQSNK
-625 RFKGKSKS
+625 RFKAKSKS
-633 NSESIAEDSKVIS
+633 NSESIVEDSKVIS
-646 ENQNNQNSNNQNTLQ
+646 ENQNNQNTLQ
-661 NITTKEGQII
+661 NINIKEGQII
-671 NPMDIENLESQLDQP
+671 NPMDIENIESQLDQP
-686 NWICCFATYDMDNN
+686 NWICCFATYDIDNN
-700 LLTCNI
+700 LMTCNI

-739 YNIYID
+739 YNIFID

-761 IIGSDLF
+761 IYGTDLF
-768 DSQNKKARIISD
+768 DSPNKKARIISD
-780 IGKKNVEINWDRS
+780 IGKKNVEINWDKNS
-793 NKTMI
+793 KTMI
-798 VQALPLNQITNDEK
+798 VQAVPLNQITSDEK

-827 FDVMISMNGTQ
+827 FDIMISMNGTQ

-848 KPKVTKLLYIKFN
+848 QPKINKMLYVVFK

-869 QKSIEEAGPLSEYE
+869 QKQIEEQGPLSDYE

-889 MEPPTEKKAL
+889 MEPPPEKKAL
-899 AEYEKNSKEDD
+899 AEYEKNSKEDE
-910 DMIKTQ
+910 DMIKSQ
-916 HKAPYN
+916 HKSPYN
-922 GLALYGEY
+922 GLALYGDF
-930 FPNLQDMKI
+930 FPNLPDMKI
-939 KFWTGTGEDLSEI
+939 KFWTGTGEDLSEV

-973 LTAGEYEVSMGIS
+973 LNAGEYEVNMSIS
-986 INGIQWTNVEQK
+986 INGIQWTNIDQK
-998 ILYMAPEEGLSFDDI
+998 ILYLAPEEGLSFDDI
-1013 IKLDS
+1013 IKIDS
-1018 ANDKNKKKGKK
+1018 ANDKNKKKKK

>member
-1 MTDFT
+1 MTDFA
-6 NLVTDEQKLGVGEIL
+6 NVVTDDQKLGVGEIL

-68 QINPNIQKREN
+68 QINPNIKREP
-79 LSTNNL
+79 TNNFPTNLL
-85 SNNIF
+85 SGQ
-90 SPSKNISYFGEEE
+90 SKNESYFGEEE
-103 EKKMEEDYPE
+103 EKKLEEEYQDI
-113 VNNELNDLQKNE
+113 NNELNEIPKNE
-125 DQNEEKNDQPQEEHK
+125 EEQNDLPKEEHK
-140 ESPAEVNEKP
+140 ENPTEEKDKS
-150 NNNNNVQDLD
+150 NNNNNAQDLD

-181 IKLTSDGKVHC
+181 VKLTSDGKVHC

-204 GSASSEKTRPLPNLK
+204 GSASSEKTRPLPNLINQ
-219 KKKIVQITCG
+219 KIIQVTCG

-243 AWGMGFEGQLG
+243 TWGMGFEGQLG

-328 GGQEGSTLSEA
+328 GGQESSTLSEA
-339 LVNNKSDR
+339 LVNNKADR
-347 IYTQKPLKSCYVSA
+347 IYTQKPLRSRYVSA

-371 KCPVTFGLNIYGQLG
+371 KGPVTFGLNIYGQLG

-500 GLQKLSVRFLF
+500 GMQKLSVRFLF

-573 IKANSIEPKCGP
+573 LKAKSIEPKCGP

-615 RTITVEQANK
+615 RNIPVDQNNK
-625 RFKGKSKS
+625 RFKAKSKS
-633 NSESIAEDSKVIS
+633 NSESIADDSKVIS
-646 ENQNNQNSNNQNTLQ
+646 ENQNNQNTIQ
-661 NITTKEGQII
+661 NINTKEGQII
-671 NPMDIENLESQLDQP
+671 NPMDLENLESQLDQP

-725 NGQQFSGYPSVYRF
+725 NGQQFSGYPSIYRF

-745 KMTPDIS
+745 KMTPEIS

-761 IIGSDLF
+761 IYGADLF
-768 DSQNKKARIISD
+768 DSQNKKARIISE
-780 IGKKNVEINWDRS
+780 IGKKNIEINWDKN

-798 VQALPLNQITNDEK
+798 VQALPLNQITSDEK

-822 YNNYS
+822 YNNYI

-848 KPKVTKLLYIKFN
+848 QPKITKLLYIIFK

-869 QKSIEEAGPLSEYE
+869 QKSIEEVGPLSDNE
-883 KMYLGM
+883 KIYLGM
-889 MEPPTEKKAL
+889 ADPPTEKKAL
-899 AEYEKNSKEDD
+899 AEYEKNAKEDE
-910 DMIKTQ
+910 DMIKNQ

-922 GLALYGEY
+922 GLALYGDY
-930 FPNLQDMKI
+930 FPNLSDMKI

-973 LTAGEYEVSMGIS
+973 LTAGEYEVNISIS
-986 INGIQWTNVEQK
+986 INGIQWTNIEQK

-1013 IKLDS
+1013 IKLDA
-1018 ANDKNKKKGKK
+1018 ANDKNKKKKK

>member
-1 MTDFT
+1 MSDFT
-6 NLVTDEQKLGVGEIL
+6 TLVSDEQKLGVGEIL

-52 FIVQEKDKYKS
+52 FIVEEKDKYKS

-68 QINPNIQKREN
+68 QINPALQKKMYNFSTSNI
-79 LSTNNL
+79 
-85 SNNIF
+85 SNNV
-90 SPSKNISYFGEEE
+90 EEE
-103 EKKMEEDYPE
+103 ELKKMEEEFTDM
-113 VNNELNDLQKNE
+113 NNELNDAQNNNQNISPNEKNNE
-125 DQNEEKNDQPQEEHK
+125 SNEEKIKKETIEENNDKSDIK
-140 ESPAEVNEKP
+140 EKS
-150 NNNNNVQDLD
+150 NNNVDLD

-181 IKLTSDGKVHC
+181 VKLTSDGKVHC
-192 SGKAYFGVAGLG
+192 SGKSYFGVSGLG
-204 GSASSEKTRPLPNLK
+204 GSASSEKTKPLPNLLNQ
-219 KKKIVQITCG
+219 KIVQITCG
-229 EFHSMALSASGDLY
+229 EFHSMALSNTGDLY
-243 AWGMGFEGQLG
+243 TWGMGFEGQLG
-254 LNSQYKVASSP
+254 LNNQYKVASSP

-272 RKPVKFVACGYNYS
+272 RKPIKFVCCGYNYS

-303 LGQLGLGNNRQI
+303 LGQLGLGNTRQI
-315 IDQPTLINIIDQY
+315 IDQPTFINIIDQN
-328 GGQEGSTLSEA
+328 GGQEGSILSEA

-347 IYTQKPLKSCYVSA
+347 IYTQKPLKSFYVSA

-371 KCPVTFGLNIYGQLG
+371 KGPVTFGLNIYGQLG

-405 EYIEKIVK
+405 ENIETIVK
-413 SACSTS
+413 CACSTS
-419 GTFLISETGK
+419 GTFMISESGK

-441 DLGMVKLPKIV
+441 DLGMVSLPKIV

-500 GLQKLSVRFLF
+500 GMQKLSVRFLF

-544 LPCECTIQVTFD
+544 LPCDCTIQVTFD

-585 IAGNTPLQIKINLK
+585 IGGNTPLQMKINLK
-599 NIPQKYLFSL
+599 GIPQKYLFSL

-615 RTITVEQANK
+615 RNIPLDQNNK
-625 RFKGKSKS
+625 RFKAKSKS
-633 NSESIAEDSKVIS
+633 NSESIVEDSKAIS
-646 ENQNNQNSNNQNTLQ
+646 DNQNPNQNTLQ
-661 NITTKEGQII
+661 NINLKEGQII
-671 NPMDIENLESQLDQP
+671 NPMDLENLESQLDQP
-686 NWICCFATYDMDNN
+686 NWICCFATYDLDNN
-700 LLTCNI
+700 LMTCNI
-706 PKIENYNSLQPEYN
+706 PKIENYNPIQPEYN

-725 NGQQFSGYPSVYRF
+725 NGQQFSGYPSIYRF

-745 KMTPDIS
+745 KMTPDIC

-761 IIGSDLF
+761 IYGTDLF
-768 DSQNKKARIISD
+768 DSQNKKARIISE
-780 IGKKNVEINWDRS
+780 IGKKNVEIQWDKNS
-793 NKTMI
+793 KTMV
-798 VQALPLNQITNDEK
+798 VQALPLNQITSDEK

-822 YNNYS
+822 YNNYI

-848 KPKVTKLLYIKFN
+848 QPKISKLLYIIFK
-861 ETDTLEMR
+861 ETDTLEIR
-869 QKSIEEAGPLSEYE
+869 QKQIEEPGPLNENE
-883 KMYLGM
+883 KILLGM
-889 MEPPTEKKAL
+889 AEPPTEKKAL
-899 AEYEKNSKEDD
+899 AEYEKVSKEEE
-910 DMIKTQ
+910 DMIKNQ
-916 HKAPYN
+916 HKSPYN
-922 GLALYGEY
+922 GLALYGDY
-930 FPNLQDMKI
+930 FPNIKDMKI
-939 KFWTGTGEDLSEI
+939 KFWTGTGEDMSEI

-973 LTAGEYEVSMGIS
+973 LNAGEYEVNMSIS
-986 INGIQWTNVEQK
+986 INGIQWTNVDHK
-998 ILYMAPEEGLSFDDI
+998 ILYLAPEDGLSFDDI
-1013 IKLDS
+1013 IKLDA
-1018 ANDKNKKKGKK
+1018 ANDKNKKKKK

>member
-1 MTDFT
+1 MTDF
-6 NLVTDEQKLGVGEIL
+6 NLISNEQKLGVGEIL

-68 QINPNIQKREN
+68 QINPNIQNN
-79 LSTNNL
+79 LNNFSTNNNL
-85 SNNIF
+85 SGNVF
-90 SPSKNISYFGEEE
+90 SPSKNEESIFGEEE
-103 EKKMEEDYPE
+103 EKKIEEDYPE
-113 VNNELNDLQKNE
+113 VNHEVNDSPKKEEEPNNE
-125 DQNEEKNDQPQEEHK
+125 EEHK
-140 ESPAEVNEKP
+140 ENPAEEKEKP
-150 NNNNNVQDLD
+150 NNSNNIKDLD
-160 ESSERE
+160 DSSERE

-181 IKLTSDGKVHC
+181 VKLTSDGKVHC

-204 GSASSEKTRPLPNLK
+204 GSASSEKTRPLPNLTNQ
-219 KKKIVQITCG
+219 KIVQITCG

-254 LNSQYKVASSP
+254 LSNQYNVASSP

-272 RKPVKFVACGYNYS
+272 RKPVKYIACGYNYS

-315 IDQPTLINIIDQY
+315 IDHPTLINIIDQY
-328 GGQEGSTLSEA
+328 GGQEGSSLSEA
-339 LVNNKSDR
+339 LVNSKTER
-347 IYTQKPLKSCYVSA
+347 VYTQQPLKSCYVSA

-371 KCPVTFGLNIYGQLG
+371 KGPVTFGLNIYGQLG

-392 SYEPKLIEKDEKG
+392 SYEPRLIEKDEKG
-405 EYIEKIVK
+405 ENIEKIVK

-500 GLQKLSVRFLF
+500 GMQKLSVRFLF

-544 LPCECTIQVTFD
+544 LPCDCTIQVTFD

-573 IKANSIEPKCGP
+573 LKANSIEPKCGP
-585 IAGNTPLQIKINLK
+585 IGGNTPLQIKINLK

-609 TVGFQA
+609 T
-615 RTITVEQANK
+615 
-625 RFKGKSKS
+625 
-633 NSESIAEDSKVIS
+633 
-646 ENQNNQNSNNQNTLQ
+646 
-661 NITTKEGQII
+661 
-671 NPMDIENLESQLDQP
+671 
-686 NWICCFATYDMDNN
+686 
-700 LLTCNI
+700 
-706 PKIENYNSLQPEYN
+706 N
-720 VDIAI
+720 VLK
-725 NGQQFSGYPSVYRF
+725 QRV
-739 YNIYID
+739 
-745 KMTPDIS
+745 
-752 TPEGDLPLT
+752 
-761 IIGSDLF
+761 
-768 DSQNKKARIISD
+768 KA
-780 IGKKNVEINWDRS
+780 
-793 NKTMI
+793 
-798 VQALPLNQITNDEK
+798 
-812 ILNIEKMQDL
+812 
-822 YNNYS
+822 
-827 FDVMISMNGTQ
+827 
-838 WLKAGSYRYY
+838 
-848 KPKVTKLLYIKFN
+848 
-861 ETDTLEMR
+861 
-869 QKSIEEAGPLSEYE
+869 
-883 KMYLGM
+883 
-889 MEPPTEKKAL
+889 
-899 AEYEKNSKEDD
+899 
-910 DMIKTQ
+910 
-916 HKAPYN
+916 
-922 GLALYGEY
+922 
-930 FPNLQDMKI
+930 
-939 KFWTGTGEDLSEI
+939 
-952 ETELYYKNENKL
+952 
-964 ACIVKELPD
+964 IVK
-973 LTAGEYEVSMGIS
+973 V
-986 INGIQWTNVEQK
+986 
-998 ILYMAPEEGLSFDDI
+998 
-1013 IKLDS
+1013 
-1018 ANDKNKKKGKK
+1018 

>member
-1 MTDFT
+1 MSDFT
-6 NLVTDEQKLGVGEIL
+6 TLVSDEQKLGVGEIL

-52 FIVQEKDKYKS
+52 FIVEEKDKYKS

-68 QINPNIQKREN
+68 QINPALQKKMYNFSTSNI
-79 LSTNNL
+79 
-85 SNNIF
+85 SNNV
-90 SPSKNISYFGEEE
+90 EEE
-103 EKKMEEDYPE
+103 ELKKMEEEFTDM
-113 VNNELNDLQKNE
+113 NNELNEAQNNNQNISPNEKNNE
-125 DQNEEKNDQPQEEHK
+125 SNEEKIKKETIEENNDKSDIK
-140 ESPAEVNEKP
+140 EKS
-150 NNNNNVQDLD
+150 NNNVDLD

-181 IKLTSDGKVHC
+181 VKLTSDGKVHC
-192 SGKAYFGVAGLG
+192 SGKSYFGVSGLG
-204 GSASSEKTRPLPNLK
+204 GSASSEKTKPLPNLINQ
-219 KKKIVQITCG
+219 KIVQITCG
-229 EFHSMALSASGDLY
+229 EFHSMALSNTGDLY
-243 AWGMGFEGQLG
+243 TWGMGFEGQLG
-254 LNSQYKVASSP
+254 LNNQYKVASSP

-272 RKPVKFVACGYNYS
+272 RKPIKFVCCGYNYS

-303 LGQLGLGNNRQI
+303 LGQLGLGNTRQI
-315 IDQPTLINIIDQY
+315 IDQPTLINIIDQN
-328 GGQEGSTLSEA
+328 GGQEGSILSEA

-347 IYTQKPLKSCYVSA
+347 IYTQKPLKSFYVSA

-371 KCPVTFGLNIYGQLG
+371 KGPVTFGLNIYGQLG

-405 EYIEKIVK
+405 ENIETIVK
-413 SACSTS
+413 CACSTS
-419 GTFLISETGK
+419 GTFMISESGK

-441 DLGMVKLPKIV
+441 DLGMVSLPKIV

-500 GLQKLSVRFLF
+500 GMQKLSVRFLF

-544 LPCECTIQVTFD
+544 LPCDCTIQVTFD

-585 IAGNTPLQIKINLK
+585 IGGNTPLQMKINLK
-599 NIPQKYLFSL
+599 GIPQKYLFSL

-615 RTITVEQANK
+615 RNIPLDQNNK
-625 RFKGKSKS
+625 RFKAKSKS
-633 NSESIAEDSKVIS
+633 NSESIVEDSKAIS
-646 ENQNNQNSNNQNTLQ
+646 DNQNPNQNTLQ
-661 NITTKEGQII
+661 NINLKEGQII
-671 NPMDIENLESQLDQP
+671 NPMDLENLESQLDQP
-686 NWICCFATYDMDNN
+686 NWICCFATYDLDNN
-700 LLTCNI
+700 LMTCNI
-706 PKIENYNSLQPEYN
+706 PKIENYNPIQPEYN

-725 NGQQFSGYPSVYRF
+725 NGQQFSGYPSIYRF

-745 KMTPDIS
+745 KMTPDIC

-761 IIGSDLF
+761 IYGTDLF
-768 DSQNKKARIISD
+768 DSQNKKARIISE
-780 IGKKNVEINWDRS
+780 IGKKNVEIQWDKNS
-793 NKTMI
+793 KTMV
-798 VQALPLNQITNDEK
+798 VQALPLNQITSDEK

-822 YNNYS
+822 YNNYI

-848 KPKVTKLLYIKFN
+848 QPKISKLLYIIFK
-861 ETDTLEMR
+861 ETDTLEIR
-869 QKSIEEAGPLSEYE
+869 QKQIEEPGPLNENE
-883 KMYLGM
+883 KILLGM
-889 MEPPTEKKAL
+889 AEPPTEKKAL
-899 AEYEKNSKEDD
+899 AEYEKVSKEEE
-910 DMIKTQ
+910 DMIKNQ
-916 HKAPYN
+916 HKSPYN
-922 GLALYGEY
+922 GLALYGDY
-930 FPNLQDMKI
+930 FPNIKDMKI
-939 KFWTGTGEDLSEI
+939 KFWTGTGEDMSEI

-973 LTAGEYEVSMGIS
+973 LNAGEYEVNMSIS
-986 INGIQWTNVEQK
+986 INGIQWTNVDHK
-998 ILYMAPEEGLSFDDI
+998 ILYLAPEDGLSFDDI
-1013 IKLDS
+1013 IKLDA
-1018 ANDKNKKKGKK
+1018 ANDKNKKKKK

>member
-1 MTDFT
+1 MSDFT
-6 NLVTDEQKLGVGEIL
+6 TLVSDEQKLGVGEIL

-52 FIVQEKDKYKS
+52 FIVEEKDKYKS

-68 QINPNIQKREN
+68 QINPALQKKMYNFSTSNI
-79 LSTNNL
+79 
-85 SNNIF
+85 SNNV
-90 SPSKNISYFGEEE
+90 EEE
-103 EKKMEEDYPE
+103 ELKKMEEEFTDM
-113 VNNELNDLQKNE
+113 NNELNDAQNNNQNISPNEKNNE
-125 DQNEEKNDQPQEEHK
+125 SNEEKIKKETIEENNDKSDIK
-140 ESPAEVNEKP
+140 EKS
-150 NNNNNVQDLD
+150 NNNVDLD

-181 IKLTSDGKVHC
+181 VKLTSDGKVHC
-192 SGKAYFGVAGLG
+192 SGKSYFGVSGLG
-204 GSASSEKTRPLPNLK
+204 GSASSEKTKPLPNLINQ
-219 KKKIVQITCG
+219 KIVQITCG
-229 EFHSMALSASGDLY
+229 EFHSMALSNTGDLY
-243 AWGMGFEGQLG
+243 TWGMGFEGQLG
-254 LNSQYKVASSP
+254 LNNQYKVASSP

-272 RKPVKFVACGYNYS
+272 RKPIKFVCCGYNYS

-303 LGQLGLGNNRQI
+303 LGQLGLGNTRQI
-315 IDQPTLINIIDQY
+315 IDQPTLINIIDQN
-328 GGQEGSTLSEA
+328 GGQEGSILSEA

-347 IYTQKPLKSCYVSA
+347 IYTQKPLKSFYVSA

-371 KCPVTFGLNIYGQLG
+371 KGPVTFGLNIYGQLG

-405 EYIEKIVK
+405 ENIETIVK
-413 SACSTS
+413 CACSTS
-419 GTFLISETGK
+419 GTFMISESGK

-441 DLGMVKLPKIV
+441 DLGMVSLPKIV

-500 GLQKLSVRFLF
+500 GMQKLSVRFLF

-518 RGNFDKLSRTIFVNT
+518 RGYFDKLSRTIFVNT

-544 LPCECTIQVTFD
+544 LPCDCTIQVTFD

-585 IAGNTPLQIKINLK
+585 IGGNTPLQMKINLK
-599 NIPQKYLFSL
+599 GIPQKYLFSL

-615 RTITVEQANK
+615 RNIPLDQNNK
-625 RFKGKSKS
+625 RFKAKSKS
-633 NSESIAEDSKVIS
+633 NSESIVEDSKAIS
-646 ENQNNQNSNNQNTLQ
+646 DNQNPNQNTLQ
-661 NITTKEGQII
+661 NINLKEGQII
-671 NPMDIENLESQLDQP
+671 NPMDLENLESQLDQP
-686 NWICCFATYDMDNN
+686 NWICCFATYDLDNN
-700 LLTCNI
+700 LMTCNI
-706 PKIENYNSLQPEYN
+706 PKIENYNPIQPEYN

-725 NGQQFSGYPSVYRF
+725 NGQQFSGYPSIYRF

-745 KMTPDIS
+745 KMTPDIC

-761 IIGSDLF
+761 IYGTDLF
-768 DSQNKKARIISD
+768 DSQNKKARIISE
-780 IGKKNVEINWDRS
+780 IGKKNVEIQWDKNS
-793 NKTMI
+793 KTMV
-798 VQALPLNQITNDEK
+798 VQALPLNQITSDEK

-822 YNNYS
+822 YNNYI

-848 KPKVTKLLYIKFN
+848 QPKISKLLYIIFK
-861 ETDTLEMR
+861 ETDTLEIR
-869 QKSIEEAGPLSEYE
+869 QKQIEEPGPLNENE
-883 KMYLGM
+883 KILLGM
-889 MEPPTEKKAL
+889 AEPPTEKKAL
-899 AEYEKNSKEDD
+899 AEYEKVSKEEE
-910 DMIKTQ
+910 DMIKNQ
-916 HKAPYN
+916 HKSPYN
-922 GLALYGEY
+922 GLALYGDY
-930 FPNLQDMKI
+930 FPNIKDMKI
-939 KFWTGTGEDLSEI
+939 KFWTGTGEDMSEI

-973 LTAGEYEVSMGIS
+973 LNAGEYEVNMSIS
-986 INGIQWTNVEQK
+986 INGIQWTNVDHK
-998 ILYMAPEEGLSFDDI
+998 ILYLAPEDGLSFDDI
-1013 IKLDS
+1013 IKLDA
-1018 ANDKNKKKGKK
+1018 ANDKNKKKKK

>member
-1 MTDFT
+1 MSDFT
-6 NLVTDEQKLGVGEIL
+6 TLVSDEQKLGVGEIL

-52 FIVQEKDKYKS
+52 FIVEEKDKYKS

-68 QINPNIQKREN
+68 QINPALQKKMYNFSTSNI
-79 LSTNNL
+79 
-85 SNNIF
+85 SNNV
-90 SPSKNISYFGEEE
+90 EEE
-103 EKKMEEDYPE
+103 ELKKMEEEFTDM
-113 VNNELNDLQKNE
+113 NNELNDAQNNNQNISPNEKNNE
-125 DQNEEKNDQPQEEHK
+125 SNEEKIKKETIEENNDKSDIK
-140 ESPAEVNEKP
+140 EKS
-150 NNNNNVQDLD
+150 NNNVDLD

-181 IKLTSDGKVHC
+181 VKLTSDGKVHC
-192 SGKAYFGVAGLG
+192 SGKSYFGVSGLG
-204 GSASSEKTRPLPNLK
+204 GSASSEKTKPLPNLINQ
-219 KKKIVQITCG
+219 KIVQITCG
-229 EFHSMALSASGDLY
+229 EFHSMALSNTGDLY
-243 AWGMGFEGQLG
+243 TWGMGFEGQLG
-254 LNSQYKVASSP
+254 LNNQYKVASSP

-272 RKPVKFVACGYNYS
+272 RKPIKFVCCGYNYS

-303 LGQLGLGNNRQI
+303 LGQLGLGNTRQI
-315 IDQPTLINIIDQY
+315 IDQPTLINIIDQN
-328 GGQEGSTLSEA
+328 GGQEGSILSEA

-347 IYTQKPLKSCYVSA
+347 IYTQKPLKSFYVSA

-371 KCPVTFGLNIYGQLG
+371 KGPVTFGLNIYGQLG

-405 EYIEKIVK
+405 ENIETIVK
-413 SACSTS
+413 CACSTS
-419 GTFLISETGK
+419 GTFMISESGK

-441 DLGMVKLPKIV
+441 DLGMVSLPKIV

-500 GLQKLSVRFLF
+500 GMQKLSVRFLF

-544 LPCECTIQVTFD
+544 LPCDCTIQVTFD

-585 IAGNTPLQIKINLK
+585 IGGNTPLQMKINLK
-599 NIPQKYLFSL
+599 GIPQKYLFSL

-615 RTITVEQANK
+615 RNIPLDQNNK
-625 RFKGKSKS
+625 RFKAKSKS
-633 NSESIAEDSKVIS
+633 NSESIVEDSKAIS
-646 ENQNNQNSNNQNTLQ
+646 DNQNPNQNTLQ
-661 NITTKEGQII
+661 NINLKEGQII
-671 NPMDIENLESQLDQP
+671 NPMDLENLESQLDQP
-686 NWICCFATYDMDNN
+686 NWICCFATYDLDNN
-700 LLTCNI
+700 LMTCNI
-706 PKIENYNSLQPEYN
+706 PKIENYNPIQPEYN

-725 NGQQFSGYPSVYRF
+725 NGQQFSGYPSIYRF

-745 KMTPDIS
+745 KMTPDIC
-752 TPEGDLPLT
+752 TPEGYLPLT
-761 IIGSDLF
+761 IYGTDLF
-768 DSQNKKARIISD
+768 DSQNKKARIISE
-780 IGKKNVEINWDRS
+780 IGKKNVEIQWDKNS
-793 NKTMI
+793 KTMV
-798 VQALPLNQITNDEK
+798 VQALPLNQITSDEK

-822 YNNYS
+822 YNNYI

-848 KPKVTKLLYIKFN
+848 QPKISKLLYIIFK
-861 ETDTLEMR
+861 ETDTLEIR
-869 QKSIEEAGPLSEYE
+869 QKQIEEPGPLNENE
-883 KMYLGM
+883 KILLGM
-889 MEPPTEKKAL
+889 AEPPTEKKAL
-899 AEYEKNSKEDD
+899 AEYEKVSKEEE
-910 DMIKTQ
+910 DMIKNQ
-916 HKAPYN
+916 HKSPYN
-922 GLALYGEY
+922 GLALYGDY
-930 FPNLQDMKI
+930 FPNIKDMKI
-939 KFWTGTGEDLSEI
+939 KFWTGTGEDMSEI

-973 LTAGEYEVSMGIS
+973 LNAGEYEVNMSIS
-986 INGIQWTNVEQK
+986 INGIQWTNVDHK
-998 ILYMAPEEGLSFDDI
+998 ILYLAPEDGLSFDDI
-1013 IKLDS
+1013 IKLDA
-1018 ANDKNKKKGKK
+1018 ANDKNKKKKK

>member
-1 MTDFT
+1 MSDFT
-6 NLVTDEQKLGVGEIL
+6 TLVSDEQKLGVGEIL

-52 FIVQEKDKYKS
+52 FIVEEKDKYKS

-68 QINPNIQKREN
+68 QINPALQKKMYNFSTSNI
-79 LSTNNL
+79 
-85 SNNIF
+85 SNNV
-90 SPSKNISYFGEEE
+90 EEE
-103 EKKMEEDYPE
+103 ELKKMEEEFTDM
-113 VNNELNDLQKNE
+113 NNELNDAQNNNQNISPNEKNNE
-125 DQNEEKNDQPQEEHK
+125 SNEEKIKKETIEENNDKSDIK
-140 ESPAEVNEKP
+140 EKS
-150 NNNNNVQDLD
+150 NNNVDLD

-181 IKLTSDGKVHC
+181 VKLTSDGKVHC
-192 SGKAYFGVAGLG
+192 SGKSYFGVSGLG
-204 GSASSEKTRPLPNLK
+204 GSASSEKTKPLPNLLNQ
-219 KKKIVQITCG
+219 KIVQITCG
-229 EFHSMALSASGDLY
+229 EFHSMALSNTGDLY
-243 AWGMGFEGQLG
+243 TWGMGFEGQLG
-254 LNSQYKVASSP
+254 LNNQYKVASSP

-272 RKPVKFVACGYNYS
+272 RKPIKFVCCGYNYS

-303 LGQLGLGNNRQI
+303 LGQLGLGNTRQI
-315 IDQPTLINIIDQY
+315 IDQPTLINIIDQN
-328 GGQEGSTLSEA
+328 GGQEGSILSEA

-347 IYTQKPLKSCYVSA
+347 IYTQKPLKSFYVSA

-371 KCPVTFGLNIYGQLG
+371 KGPVTFGLNIYGQLG

-405 EYIEKIVK
+405 ENIETIVK
-413 SACSTS
+413 CACSTS
-419 GTFLISETGK
+419 GTFMISESGK

-441 DLGMVKLPKIV
+441 DLGMVSLPKIV

-500 GLQKLSVRFLF
+500 GMQKLSVRFLF

-544 LPCECTIQVTFD
+544 LPCDCTIQVTFD

-585 IAGNTPLQIKINLK
+585 IGGNTPLQMKINLK
-599 NIPQKYLFSL
+599 GIPQKYLFSL

-615 RTITVEQANK
+615 RNIPLDQNNK
-625 RFKGKSKS
+625 RFKAKSKS
-633 NSESIAEDSKVIS
+633 NSESIVEDSKAIS
-646 ENQNNQNSNNQNTLQ
+646 DNQNPNQNTLQ
-661 NITTKEGQII
+661 NINLKEGQII
-671 NPMDIENLESQLDQP
+671 NPMDLENLESQLDQP
-686 NWICCFATYDMDNN
+686 NWICCFATYDLDNN
-700 LLTCNI
+700 LMTCNI
-706 PKIENYNSLQPEYN
+706 PKIENYNPIQPEYN

-725 NGQQFSGYPSVYRF
+725 NGQQFSGYPSIYRF

-745 KMTPDIS
+745 KMTPDIC

-761 IIGSDLF
+761 IYGTDLF
-768 DSQNKKARIISD
+768 DSQNKKARIISE
-780 IGKKNVEINWDRS
+780 IGKKNVEIQWDKNS
-793 NKTMI
+793 KTMV
-798 VQALPLNQITNDEK
+798 VQALPLNQITSDEK

-822 YNNYS
+822 YNNYI

-848 KPKVTKLLYIKFN
+848 QPKISKLLYIIFK
-861 ETDTLEMR
+861 ETDTLEIR
-869 QKSIEEAGPLSEYE
+869 QKQIEEPGPLNENE
-883 KMYLGM
+883 KILLGM
-889 MEPPTEKKAL
+889 AEPPTEKKAL
-899 AEYEKNSKEDD
+899 AEYEKVSKEEE
-910 DMIKTQ
+910 DMIKNQ
-916 HKAPYN
+916 HKSPYN
-922 GLALYGEY
+922 GLALYGDY
-930 FPNLQDMKI
+930 FPNIKDMKI
-939 KFWTGTGEDLSEI
+939 KFWTGTGEDMSEI

-973 LTAGEYEVSMGIS
+973 LNAGEYEVNMSIS
-986 INGIQWTNVEQK
+986 INGIQWTNVDHK
-998 ILYMAPEEGLSFDDI
+998 ILYLAPEDGLSFDDI
-1013 IKLDS
+1013 IKLDA
-1018 ANDKNKKKGKK
+1018 ANDKNKKKKK

>member
-1 MTDFT
+1 MSDFT
-6 NLVTDEQKLGVGEIL
+6 TLVSDEQKLGVGEIL

-52 FIVQEKDKYKS
+52 FIVEEKDKYKS

-68 QINPNIQKREN
+68 QINPALQKKMYNFSTSNI
-79 LSTNNL
+79 
-85 SNNIF
+85 SNNV
-90 SPSKNISYFGEEE
+90 EEE
-103 EKKMEEDYPE
+103 ELKKMEEEFTDM
-113 VNNELNDLQKNE
+113 NNELNDAQNNNQNISPNEKNNE
-125 DQNEEKNDQPQEEHK
+125 SNEEKIKKETIEENNDKSDIK
-140 ESPAEVNEKP
+140 EKS
-150 NNNNNVQDLD
+150 NNNVDLD

-181 IKLTSDGKVHC
+181 VKLTSDGKVHC
-192 SGKAYFGVAGLG
+192 SGKSYFGVSGLG
-204 GSASSEKTRPLPNLK
+204 GSASSEKTKPLPNLINQ
-219 KKKIVQITCG
+219 KIVQITCG
-229 EFHSMALSASGDLY
+229 EFHSMALSNTGDLY
-243 AWGMGFEGQLG
+243 TWGMGFEGQLG
-254 LNSQYKVASSP
+254 LNNQYKVASSP

-272 RKPVKFVACGYNYS
+272 RKPIKFVCCGYNYS

-303 LGQLGLGNNRQI
+303 LGQLGLGNTRQI
-315 IDQPTLINIIDQY
+315 IDQPTLINIIDQN
-328 GGQEGSTLSEA
+328 GGQEGSILSEA

-347 IYTQKPLKSCYVSA
+347 IYTQKPLKSFYVSA

-371 KCPVTFGLNIYGQLG
+371 KGPVTFGLNIYGQLG

-405 EYIEKIVK
+405 ENIETIVK
-413 SACSTS
+413 CACSTS
-419 GTFLISETGK
+419 GTFMISESGK

-441 DLGMVKLPKIV
+441 DLGMVSLPKIV

-500 GLQKLSVRFLF
+500 GMQKLSVRFLF

-544 LPCECTIQVTFD
+544 LPCDCTIQVTFD

-585 IAGNTPLQIKINLK
+585 IGGNTPLQMKINLK
-599 NIPQKYLFSL
+599 GIPQKYLFSL

-615 RTITVEQANK
+615 RNIPLDQNNK
-625 RFKGKSKS
+625 RFKAKSKS
-633 NSESIAEDSKVIS
+633 NSESIVEDSKAIS
-646 ENQNNQNSNNQNTLQ
+646 DNQNPNQNTLQ
-661 NITTKEGQII
+661 NINLKEGQII
-671 NPMDIENLESQLDQP
+671 NPMDLENLESQLDQP
-686 NWICCFATYDMDNN
+686 NWICCFATYDLDNN
-700 LLTCNI
+700 LMTCNI
-706 PKIENYNSLQPEYN
+706 PKIENYNPIQPEYN

-725 NGQQFSGYPSVYRF
+725 NGQQFSGYPSIYRF

-745 KMTPDIS
+745 KMTPDIC

-761 IIGSDLF
+761 IYGTDLF
-768 DSQNKKARIISD
+768 DSQNKKARIISE
-780 IGKKNVEINWDRS
+780 IGKKNVEIQWDKNS
-793 NKTMI
+793 KTMV
-798 VQALPLNQITNDEK
+798 VQALPLNQITSDEK

-822 YNNYS
+822 YNNYI

-848 KPKVTKLLYIKFN
+848 QPKISKLLYIIFK
-861 ETDTLEMR
+861 ETDTLEIR
-869 QKSIEEAGPLSEYE
+869 QKQIEEPGPLNENE
-883 KMYLGM
+883 KILLGM
-889 MEPPTEKKAL
+889 AEPPTEKKAL
-899 AEYEKNSKEDD
+899 AEYEKVSKEEE
-910 DMIKTQ
+910 DMIKNQ
-916 HKAPYN
+916 HKSPYN
-922 GLALYGEY
+922 GLALYGDY
-930 FPNLQDMKI
+930 FPNIKDMKI
-939 KFWTGTGEDLSEI
+939 KFWTGTGEDMSEI
-952 ETELYYKNENKL
+952 ETELYYKNEHKL

-973 LTAGEYEVSMGIS
+973 LNAGEYEVNMSIS
-986 INGIQWTNVEQK
+986 INGIQWTNVDHK
-998 ILYMAPEEGLSFDDI
+998 ILYLAPEDGLSFDDI
-1013 IKLDS
+1013 IKLDA
-1018 ANDKNKKKGKK
+1018 ANDKNKKKKK

>member
-1 MTDFT
+1 MSDFT
-6 NLVTDEQKLGVGEIL
+6 TLVSDEQKLGVGEIL

-52 FIVQEKDKYKS
+52 FIVEEKDKYKS

-68 QINPNIQKREN
+68 QINPALQKKMYNFSTSNI
-79 LSTNNL
+79 
-85 SNNIF
+85 SNNV
-90 SPSKNISYFGEEE
+90 EEE
-103 EKKMEEDYPE
+103 ELKKMEEEFTDM
-113 VNNELNDLQKNE
+113 NNELNDAQNNNQNISPNEKNNE
-125 DQNEEKNDQPQEEHK
+125 SNEEKIKKETIEENNDKSDIK
-140 ESPAEVNEKP
+140 EKS
-150 NNNNNVQDLD
+150 NNNVDLD

-181 IKLTSDGKVHC
+181 VKLTSDGKVHC
-192 SGKAYFGVAGLG
+192 SGKSYFGVSGLG
-204 GSASSEKTRPLPNLK
+204 GSASSEKTKPLPNLINQ
-219 KKKIVQITCG
+219 KIVQITCG
-229 EFHSMALSASGDLY
+229 EFHSMALSNTGDLY
-243 AWGMGFEGQLG
+243 TWGMGFEGQLG
-254 LNSQYKVASSP
+254 LNNQYKVASSP

-272 RKPVKFVACGYNYS
+272 RKPIKFVCCGYNYS

-303 LGQLGLGNNRQI
+303 LGQLGLGNTRQI
-315 IDQPTLINIIDQY
+315 IDQPTLINIIDQN
-328 GGQEGSTLSEA
+328 GGQEGSILSEA

-347 IYTQKPLKSCYVSA
+347 IYTQKPLKSFYVSA

-371 KCPVTFGLNIYGQLG
+371 KGPVTFGLNIYGQLG

-405 EYIEKIVK
+405 ENIETIVK
-413 SACSTS
+413 CACSTS
-419 GTFLISETGK
+419 GTFMISESGK

-441 DLGMVKLPKIV
+441 DLGMVSLPKIV

-500 GLQKLSVRFLF
+500 GMQKLSVRFLF

-544 LPCECTIQVTFD
+544 LPCDCTIQVTFD

-585 IAGNTPLQIKINLK
+585 IGGNTPLQMKINLK
-599 NIPQKYLFSL
+599 GIPQKYLFSL

-615 RTITVEQANK
+615 RNIPLDQNNK
-625 RFKGKSKS
+625 RFKAKSKS
-633 NSESIAEDSKVIS
+633 NSESIVEDSKAIS
-646 ENQNNQNSNNQNTLQ
+646 DNQNPNQNTLQ
-661 NITTKEGQII
+661 NINLKEGQII
-671 NPMDIENLESQLDQP
+671 NPMDLENLESQLDQP
-686 NWICCFATYDMDNN
+686 NWICCFATYDLDNN
-700 LLTCNI
+700 LMTCNI
-706 PKIENYNSLQPEYN
+706 PKIENYNPIQPEYN

-725 NGQQFSGYPSVYRF
+725 NGQQFSGYPSIYRF

-745 KMTPDIS
+745 KMTPDIC

-761 IIGSDLF
+761 IYGTDLF
-768 DSQNKKARIISD
+768 DSQNKKARIISE
-780 IGKKNVEINWDRS
+780 IGKKNVEIQWDKNS
-793 NKTMI
+793 KTMV
-798 VQALPLNQITNDEK
+798 VQALPLNQITSDEK

-822 YNNYS
+822 YNNYI

-848 KPKVTKLLYIKFN
+848 QPKISKLLYIIFK
-861 ETDTLEMR
+861 ETDTLEIR
-869 QKSIEEAGPLSEYE
+869 QKQIEEPGPLNENE
-883 KMYLGM
+883 KILLGM
-889 MEPPTEKKAL
+889 AEPPTEKKAL
-899 AEYEKNSKEDD
+899 AEYEKVSKEEE
-910 DMIKTQ
+910 DMIKNQ
-916 HKAPYN
+916 HKSPYN
-922 GLALYGEY
+922 GLALYGDY
-930 FPNLQDMKI
+930 FPNIKDMKI
-939 KFWTGTGEDLSEI
+939 KFWTGTGEDMSEI

-973 LTAGEYEVSMGIS
+973 LNAGEYEVNMSIS
-986 INGIQWTNVEQK
+986 INGIQWTNVEHK
-998 ILYMAPEEGLSFDDI
+998 ILYLAPEDGLSFDDI
-1013 IKLDS
+1013 IKLDA
-1018 ANDKNKKKGKK
+1018 ANDKNKKKKK

>member
-6 NLVTDEQKLGVGEIL
+6 TLVTDDQKLGVGEIL
-21 ICNRETKGKFEPVK
+21 ICNKETKGKFEPLK
-35 YFFGK
+35 HFIGK

-52 FIVQEKDKYKS
+52 FIVEEKDKYKS

-68 QINPNIQKREN
+68 QINPNLIQKKPN
-79 LSTNNL
+79 YFGATNKLTQTNTF
-85 SNNIF
+85 NG
-90 SPSKNISYFGEEE
+90 SKNDSYLAQNMELEEEE
-103 EKKMEEDYPE
+103 EKKIEEDFE
-113 VNNELNDLQKNE
+113 MK
-125 DQNEEKNDQPQEEHK
+125 NEEKKEQEE
-140 ESPAEVNEKP
+140 
-150 NNNNNVQDLD
+150 NNNNQDLD
-160 ESSERE
+160 DSTERE

-204 GSASSEKTRPLPNLK
+204 GSSSSEKTKPLPNLINQ
-219 KKKIVQITCG
+219 KIVQVTCG
-229 EFHSMALSASGDLY
+229 EFHSMALSDKGDLY
-243 AWGMGFEGQLG
+243 TWGMGFEGQLG

-272 RKPVKFVACGYNYS
+272 KKPVKFVACGYNYS

-303 LGQLGLGNNRQI
+303 LGQLGLGNHRQI
-315 IDQPTLINIIDQY
+315 IDQPTLIEIIDKN
-328 GGQEGSTLSEA
+328 GGQEGSTSSEA
-339 LVNNKSDR
+339 LVNNKQDR
-347 IYTQKPLKSCYVSA
+347 VYTQKPLRSCYVAA

-371 KCPVTFGLNIYGQLG
+371 KGPVTFGLNIYGQLG

-392 SYEPKLIEKDEKG
+392 SFEPKLLEKDEKG
-405 EYIEKIVK
+405 EKIEKIVK

-544 LPCECTIQVTFD
+544 LPCDCTIQVTFD

-563 PEKFLIYPNN
+563 SEKFLIYPNN

-585 IAGNTPLQIKINLK
+585 IAGNTPLQIKINLGK
-599 NIPQKYLFSL
+599 IEQKYLFSL

-615 RTITVEQANK
+615 RNIPLDQYNK
-625 RFKGKSKS
+625 RFKGKNKS
-633 NSESIAEDSKVIS
+633 NSESGVEDSRAIS
-646 ENQNNQNSNNQNTLQ
+646 DNQNQNQATVQNTL
-661 NITTKEGQII
+661 KEGQII
-671 NPMDIENLESQLDQP
+671 NPMDIENLDNQLDQP
-686 NWICCFATYDMDNN
+686 NWTCCFATYDFDNN
-700 LLTCNI
+700 LMTCNI
-706 PKIENYNSLQPEYN
+706 PKIENYNPIQPEYN
-720 VDIAI
+720 IDIAI
-725 NGQQFSGYPSVYRF
+725 NGQQFSGYPSIYRF
-739 YNIYID
+739 YNIYIE
-745 KMTPDIS
+745 KMIPDIS
-752 TPEGDLPLT
+752 TPEGDLPLV
-761 IIGSDLF
+761 IYGSDLF
-768 DSQNKKARIISD
+768 DSPNKKARIISD
-780 IGKKNVEINWDRS
+780 IGKKNVDIQWDKN

-798 VQALPLNQITNDEK
+798 VSSVPLNLLTTDEK
-812 ILNIEKMQDL
+812 ILNIEKQQDL
-822 YNNYS
+822 YNNYT

-838 WLKAGSYRYY
+838 WLKAGTYRYY
-848 KPKVTKLLYIKFN
+848 SPKITKMLYVIFK
-861 ETDTLEMR
+861 ETDNLEAR
-869 QKSIEEAGPLSEYE
+869 QKQIEEPGPLSDNE

-889 MEPPTEKKAL
+889 MEPPTEKK
-899 AEYEKNSKEDD
+899 S
-910 DMIKTQ
+910 
-916 HKAPYN
+916 
-922 GLALYGEY
+922 
-930 FPNLQDMKI
+930 
-939 KFWTGTGEDLSEI
+939 
-952 ETELYYKNENKL
+952 
-964 ACIVKELPD
+964 
-973 LTAGEYEVSMGIS
+973 IS
-986 INGIQWTNVEQK
+986 RI
-998 ILYMAPEEGLSFDDI
+998 
-1013 IKLDS
+1013 
-1018 ANDKNKKKGKK
+1018 

>member
-1 MTDFT
+1 MTDF
-6 NLVTDEQKLGVGEIL
+6 NLISNEQKLGVGEIL

-68 QINPNIQKREN
+68 QINPNIQNN
-79 LSTNNL
+79 LNNFSINNNL
-85 SNNIF
+85 SGNVF
-90 SPSKNISYFGEEE
+90 SPSKNEESIFGEEE
-103 EKKMEEDYPE
+103 EKKIEEDYPE
-113 VNNELNDLQKNE
+113 VNHEVNDSPKKEEEPNNE
-125 DQNEEKNDQPQEEHK
+125 EEHK
-140 ESPAEVNEKP
+140 ENPAEEKEKP
-150 NNNNNVQDLD
+150 NNSNNIKDLD
-160 ESSERE
+160 DSSERE

-181 IKLTSDGKVHC
+181 VKLTSDGKVHC

-204 GSASSEKTRPLPNLK
+204 GSASSEKTRPLPNLTNQ
-219 KKKIVQITCG
+219 KIVQITCG

-254 LNSQYKVASSP
+254 LSNQYNVASSP

-272 RKPVKFVACGYNYS
+272 RKPVKYIACGYNYS

-315 IDQPTLINIIDQY
+315 IDHPTLINIIDQY
-328 GGQEGSTLSEA
+328 GGQEGSSLSEV
-339 LVNNKSDR
+339 LVNSKTER
-347 IYTQKPLKSCYVSA
+347 VYTQQPLKSCYVSA

-371 KCPVTFGLNIYGQLG
+371 KGPVTFGLNIYGQLG

-392 SYEPKLIEKDEKG
+392 SYEPRLIEKDEKG
-405 EYIEKIVK
+405 ENIEKIVK

-441 DLGMVKLPKIV
+441 DLGMVKLTKIV

-500 GLQKLSVRFLF
+500 GMQKLSVRFLF

-544 LPCECTIQVTFD
+544 LPCDCTIQVTFD

-573 IKANSIEPKCGP
+573 LKANSIEPKCGP
-585 IAGNTPLQIKINLK
+585 IGGNTPLQIKINLK

-615 RTITVEQANK
+615 RNITVEQSNK
-625 RFKGKSKS
+625 RFKAKSKS
-633 NSESIAEDSKVIS
+633 NSESIVEDSKVIS
-646 ENQNNQNSNNQNTLQ
+646 ENQNNQNTLQ
-661 NITTKEGQII
+661 NINIKEGQII
-671 NPMDIENLESQLDQP
+671 NPMDIENIESQLDQP
-686 NWICCFATYDMDNN
+686 NWICCFATYDIDNN
-700 LLTCNI
+700 LMTCNI

-739 YNIYID
+739 YNIFID

-761 IIGSDLF
+761 IYGTDLF
-768 DSQNKKARIISD
+768 DSPNKKARIISD
-780 IGKKNVEINWDRS
+780 IGKKNVEINWDKNS
-793 NKTMI
+793 KTMI
-798 VQALPLNQITNDEK
+798 VQAVPLNQITSDEK

-827 FDVMISMNGTQ
+827 FDIMISMNGTQ

-848 KPKVTKLLYIKFN
+848 QPKINKMLYVVFK

-869 QKSIEEAGPLSEYE
+869 QKQIEEQGPLSDYE

-899 AEYEKNSKEDD
+899 AEYEKNSKEDE
-910 DMIKTQ
+910 DMIKSQ
-916 HKAPYN
+916 HKSPYN
-922 GLALYGEY
+922 GLALYGDF
-930 FPNLQDMKI
+930 FPNLPDMKI
-939 KFWTGTGEDLSEI
+939 KFWTGTGEDLSEV

-973 LTAGEYEVSMGIS
+973 LNAGEYEVNMSIS
-986 INGIQWTNVEQK
+986 INGIQWTNIDQK
-998 ILYMAPEEGLSFDDI
+998 ILYLAPEEGLSFDDI
-1013 IKLDS
+1013 IKIDS
-1018 ANDKNKKKGKK
+1018 ANDKNKKKKK

>member
-1 MTDFT
+1 MTDF
-6 NLVTDEQKLGVGEIL
+6 NLISNEQKLGVGEIL

-68 QINPNIQKREN
+68 QINPNIQNN
-79 LSTNNL
+79 LNNFSINNNL
-85 SNNIF
+85 SGNVF
-90 SPSKNISYFGEEE
+90 SPSKNEESIFGEEE
-103 EKKMEEDYPE
+103 EKKIEEDYPE
-113 VNNELNDLQKNE
+113 VNHEVNDSPKKEEEPNNE
-125 DQNEEKNDQPQEEHK
+125 EEHK
-140 ESPAEVNEKP
+140 ENPAEEKEKP
-150 NNNNNVQDLD
+150 NNSNNIKDLD
-160 ESSERE
+160 DSSERE

-181 IKLTSDGKVHC
+181 VKLTTDGKVHC

-204 GSASSEKTRPLPNLK
+204 GSASSEKTRPLPNLTNQ
-219 KKKIVQITCG
+219 KIVQITCG

-254 LNSQYKVASSP
+254 LSNQYNVASSP

-272 RKPVKFVACGYNYS
+272 RKPVKYIACGYNYS

-292 DSLLYGWGENK
+292 DSLLSGWGENK

-315 IDQPTLINIIDQY
+315 IDHPTLINIIDQY
-328 GGQEGSTLSEA
+328 GGQEGSSLSEV
-339 LVNNKSDR
+339 LVNSKTER
-347 IYTQKPLKSCYVSA
+347 VYTQQPLKSCYVSA

-371 KCPVTFGLNIYGQLG
+371 KGPVTFGLNIYGQLG

-392 SYEPKLIEKDEKG
+392 SYEPRLIEKDEKG
-405 EYIEKIVK
+405 ENIEKIVK

-500 GLQKLSVRFLF
+500 GMQKLSVRFLF

-544 LPCECTIQVTFD
+544 LPCDCTIQVTFD

-573 IKANSIEPKCGP
+573 LKANSIEPKCGP
-585 IAGNTPLQIKINLK
+585 IGGNTPLQIKINLK

-615 RTITVEQANK
+615 RNITVEQSNK
-625 RFKGKSKS
+625 RFKAKSKS
-633 NSESIAEDSKVIS
+633 NSESIVEDSKVIS
-646 ENQNNQNSNNQNTLQ
+646 ENQNNQNTLQ
-661 NITTKEGQII
+661 NINIKEGQII
-671 NPMDIENLESQLDQP
+671 NPMDIENIESQLDQP
-686 NWICCFATYDMDNN
+686 NWICCFATYDIDNN
-700 LLTCNI
+700 LMTCNI

-739 YNIYID
+739 YNIFID

-761 IIGSDLF
+761 IYGTDLF
-768 DSQNKKARIISD
+768 DSPNKKARIISD
-780 IGKKNVEINWDRS
+780 IGKKNVEINWDKNS
-793 NKTMI
+793 KTMI
-798 VQALPLNQITNDEK
+798 VQAVPLNQITSDEK

-827 FDVMISMNGTQ
+827 FDIMISMNGTQ

-848 KPKVTKLLYIKFN
+848 QPKINKMLYVVFK

-869 QKSIEEAGPLSEYE
+869 QKQIEEQGPLSDYE

-899 AEYEKNSKEDD
+899 AEYEKNSKEDE
-910 DMIKTQ
+910 DMIKSQ
-916 HKAPYN
+916 HKSPYN
-922 GLALYGEY
+922 GLALYGDF
-930 FPNLQDMKI
+930 FPNLPDMKI
-939 KFWTGTGEDLSEI
+939 KFWTGTGEDLSEV

-973 LTAGEYEVSMGIS
+973 LNAGEYEVNMSIS
-986 INGIQWTNVEQK
+986 INGIQWTNIDQK
-998 ILYMAPEEGLSFDDI
+998 ILYLAPEEGLSFDDI
-1013 IKLDS
+1013 IKIDS
-1018 ANDKNKKKGKK
+1018 ANDKNKKKKK

>member
-1 MTDFT
+1 M
-6 NLVTDEQKLGVGEIL
+6 
-21 ICNRETKGKFEPVK
+21 
-35 YFFGK
+35 
-40 VILAIG
+40 
-46 GGGDKI
+46 
-52 FIVQEKDKYKS
+52 
-63 EVKSI
+63 KSI
-68 QINPNIQKREN
+68 QINPNVLKKTYN
-79 LSTNNL
+79 FSTT
-85 SNNIF
+85 NISQNIL

-125 DQNEEKNDQPQEEHK
+125 DQNEEKNEQPQEEHK

-192 SGKAYFGVAGLG
+192 SGKSYFGVSGLG
-204 GSASSEKTRPLPNLK
+204 GSASSEKTKPLPNLINQ
-219 KKKIVQITCG
+219 KIVQITCG
-229 EFHSMALSASGDLY
+229 EFHSMALSNTGDLY
-243 AWGMGFEGQLG
+243 TWGMGFEGQLG
-254 LNSQYKVASSP
+254 LNNQYKVASSP

-272 RKPVKFVACGYNYS
+272 RKPIKFVCCGYNYS

-303 LGQLGLGNNRQI
+303 LGQLGLGNTRQI
-315 IDQPTLINIIDQY
+315 IDQPTLINIIDQN
-328 GGQEGSTLSEA
+328 GGQEGSILSEA

-347 IYTQKPLKSCYVSA
+347 IYTQKPLKSFYVSA

-371 KCPVTFGLNIYGQLG
+371 KGPVTFGLNIYGQLG

-405 EYIEKIVK
+405 ENIETIVK
-413 SACSTS
+413 CACSTS
-419 GTFLISETGK
+419 GTFMISESGK

-441 DLGMVKLPKIV
+441 DLGMVSLPKIV

-500 GLQKLSVRFLF
+500 GMQKLSVRFLF

-544 LPCECTIQVTFD
+544 LPCDCTIQVTFD

-585 IAGNTPLQIKINLK
+585 IGGNTPLQMKINLK
-599 NIPQKYLFSL
+599 GIPQKYLFSL

-615 RTITVEQANK
+615 RNIPLDQNNK
-625 RFKGKSKS
+625 RFKAKSKS
-633 NSESIAEDSKVIS
+633 NSESIVEDSKAIS
-646 ENQNNQNSNNQNTLQ
+646 DNQNPNQNTLQ
-661 NITTKEGQII
+661 NINLKEGQII
-671 NPMDIENLESQLDQP
+671 NPMDLENLESQLDQP
-686 NWICCFATYDMDNN
+686 NWICCFATYDLDNN
-700 LLTCNI
+700 LMTCNI
-706 PKIENYNSLQPEYN
+706 PKIENYNPIQPEYN

-725 NGQQFSGYPSVYRF
+725 NGQQFSGYPSIYRF

-745 KMTPDIS
+745 KMTPDIC

-761 IIGSDLF
+761 IYGTDLF
-768 DSQNKKARIISD
+768 DSQNKKARIISE
-780 IGKKNVEINWDRS
+780 IGKKNVEIQWDKNS
-793 NKTMI
+793 KTMV
-798 VQALPLNQITNDEK
+798 VQALPLNQITSDEK

-822 YNNYS
+822 YNNYI

-848 KPKVTKLLYIKFN
+848 QPKISKLLYIIFK
-861 ETDTLEMR
+861 ETDTLEIR
-869 QKSIEEAGPLSEYE
+869 QKQIEEPGPLNENE
-883 KMYLGM
+883 KILLGM
-889 MEPPTEKKAL
+889 AEPPTEKKAL
-899 AEYEKNSKEDD
+899 AEYEKVSKEEE
-910 DMIKTQ
+910 DMIKNQ
-916 HKAPYN
+916 HKSPYN
-922 GLALYGEY
+922 GLALYGDY
-930 FPNLQDMKI
+930 FPNIKDMKI
-939 KFWTGTGEDLSEI
+939 KFWTGTGEDMSEI

-973 LTAGEYEVSMGIS
+973 LNAGEYEVNMSIS
-986 INGIQWTNVEQK
+986 INGIQWTNVDHK
-998 ILYMAPEEGLSFDDI
+998 ILYLAPEDGLSFDDL
-1013 IKLDS
+1013 IKLDA
-1018 ANDKNKKKGKK
+1018 ANDKNKKKKK

>member
-1 MTDFT
+1 MTDF
-6 NLVTDEQKLGVGEIL
+6 NLISNEQKLGVGEIL

-68 QINPNIQKREN
+68 QINPNIQNN
-79 LSTNNL
+79 LNNFSINNNL
-85 SNNIF
+85 SGNVF
-90 SPSKNISYFGEEE
+90 SPSKNEESIFGEEE
-103 EKKMEEDYPE
+103 EKKIEEDYPE
-113 VNNELNDLQKNE
+113 VNHEVNDSPKKEEEPNNE
-125 DQNEEKNDQPQEEHK
+125 EEHK
-140 ESPAEVNEKP
+140 ENPAEEKEKP
-150 NNNNNVQDLD
+150 NNSNNIKDLD
-160 ESSERE
+160 DSSERE

-181 IKLTSDGKVHC
+181 VKLTSDGKVHC

-204 GSASSEKTRPLPNLK
+204 GSASSEKTRPLPNLTNQ
-219 KKKIVQITCG
+219 KIVQITCG

-254 LNSQYKVASSP
+254 LSNQYNVASSP

-272 RKPVKFVACGYNYS
+272 RKPVKYIACGYNYS

-315 IDQPTLINIIDQY
+315 IDHPTLINIIDQY
-328 GGQEGSTLSEA
+328 GGQEGSSLSEV
-339 LVNNKSDR
+339 LVNSKTER
-347 IYTQKPLKSCYVSA
+347 VYTQQPLKSCYVSA

-371 KCPVTFGLNIYGQLG
+371 KGPVTFGLNIYGQLG

-392 SYEPKLIEKDEKG
+392 SYEPRLIEKDEKG
-405 EYIEKIVK
+405 ENIEKIVK

-500 GLQKLSVRFLF
+500 GMQKLSVRFLF

-544 LPCECTIQVTFD
+544 LPCDCTIQVTFD

-573 IKANSIEPKCGP
+573 LKANSIEPKCGP
-585 IAGNTPLQIKINLK
+585 IGGNTPLQIKINLK

-615 RTITVEQANK
+615 RNITVEQSNK
-625 RFKGKSKS
+625 RFKAKSKS
-633 NSESIAEDSKVIS
+633 NSESIVEDSKVIS
-646 ENQNNQNSNNQNTLQ
+646 ENQNNQNTLQ
-661 NITTKEGQII
+661 NINIKEGQII
-671 NPMDIENLESQLDQP
+671 NPMDIENIESQLDQP
-686 NWICCFATYDMDNN
+686 NWICCFATYDIDNN
-700 LLTCNI
+700 LMTCNI

-739 YNIYID
+739 YNIFID

-761 IIGSDLF
+761 IYGTDLF
-768 DSQNKKARIISD
+768 DSPNKKARIISD
-780 IGKKNVEINWDRS
+780 IGKKNIEINWDKNS
-793 NKTMI
+793 KTMI
-798 VQALPLNQITNDEK
+798 VQAVPLNQITSDEK

-827 FDVMISMNGTQ
+827 FDIMISMNGTQ

-848 KPKVTKLLYIKFN
+848 QPKINKMLYVVFK

-869 QKSIEEAGPLSEYE
+869 QKQIEEQGPLSDYE

-899 AEYEKNSKEDD
+899 AEYEKNSKEDE
-910 DMIKTQ
+910 DMIKSQ
-916 HKAPYN
+916 HKSPYN
-922 GLALYGEY
+922 GLALYGDF
-930 FPNLQDMKI
+930 FPNLPDMKI
-939 KFWTGTGEDLSEI
+939 KFWTGTGEDLSEV

-973 LTAGEYEVSMGIS
+973 LNAGEYEINMSIS
-986 INGIQWTNVEQK
+986 INGIQWTNIDQK
-998 ILYMAPEEGLSFDDI
+998 ILYLAPEEGLSFDDI
-1013 IKLDS
+1013 IKIDS
-1018 ANDKNKKKGKK
+1018 ANDKNKKKKK

>member
-1 MTDFT
+1 MTDF
-6 NLVTDEQKLGVGEIL
+6 NLISNEQKLGVGEIL

-68 QINPNIQKREN
+68 QINPNIQNN
-79 LSTNNL
+79 LNNFSINNNL
-85 SNNIF
+85 SGNVF
-90 SPSKNISYFGEEE
+90 SPSKNEESIFGEEE
-103 EKKMEEDYPE
+103 EKKIEEDYPE
-113 VNNELNDLQKNE
+113 VNHEVNDSPKKEEEPNNE
-125 DQNEEKNDQPQEEHK
+125 EEHK
-140 ESPAEVNEKP
+140 ENPAEEKEKP
-150 NNNNNVQDLD
+150 NNSNNIKDLD
-160 ESSERE
+160 DSSERE

-181 IKLTSDGKVHC
+181 VKLTSDGKVHC

-204 GSASSEKTRPLPNLK
+204 GSASSEKTRPLPNLTNQ
-219 KKKIVQITCG
+219 KIVQITCG

-254 LNSQYKVASSP
+254 LSNQYNVASSP

-272 RKPVKFVACGYNYS
+272 RKPVKYIACGYNYS

-315 IDQPTLINIIDQY
+315 IDHPTLINIIDQY
-328 GGQEGSTLSEA
+328 GGQEGSSLSEV
-339 LVNNKSDR
+339 LVNSKTER
-347 IYTQKPLKSCYVSA
+347 VYTQQPLKSCYVSA

-371 KCPVTFGLNIYGQLG
+371 KGPVTFGLNIYGQLG

-392 SYEPKLIEKDEKG
+392 SYEPRLIEKDEKG
-405 EYIEKIVK
+405 ENIEKIVK

-500 GLQKLSVRFLF
+500 GMQKLSVRFLF

-544 LPCECTIQVTFD
+544 LPCDCTIQVTFD

-573 IKANSIEPKCGP
+573 LKANSIEPKCGP
-585 IAGNTPLQIKINLK
+585 IGGNTPLQIKINLK

-615 RTITVEQANK
+615 RNITVEQSNK
-625 RFKGKSKS
+625 RFKAKSKS
-633 NSESIAEDSKVIS
+633 NSESIVEDSKVIS
-646 ENQNNQNSNNQNTLQ
+646 ENQNNQNTLQ
-661 NITTKEGQII
+661 NINIKEGQII
-671 NPMDIENLESQLDQP
+671 NPMDIENIESQLDQP
-686 NWICCFATYDMDNN
+686 NWICCFATYDIDNN
-700 LLTCNI
+700 LMTCNI

-739 YNIYID
+739 YNIFID

-761 IIGSDLF
+761 IYGTDLF
-768 DSQNKKARIISD
+768 DSPNKKARIISD
-780 IGKKNVEINWDRS
+780 IGKKNVEINWDKNS
-793 NKTMI
+793 KTMI
-798 VQALPLNQITNDEK
+798 VQAVPLNQITSDEK

-827 FDVMISMNGTQ
+827 FDIMISMNGTQ

-848 KPKVTKLLYIKFN
+848 QPKINKMLYVVFK

-869 QKSIEEAGPLSEYE
+869 QKQTEEQGPLSDYE

-899 AEYEKNSKEDD
+899 AEYEKNSKEDE
-910 DMIKTQ
+910 DMIKSQ
-916 HKAPYN
+916 HKSPYN
-922 GLALYGEY
+922 GLALYGDF
-930 FPNLQDMKI
+930 FPNLPDMKI
-939 KFWTGTGEDLSEI
+939 KFWTGTGEDLSEV

-973 LTAGEYEVSMGIS
+973 LNAGEYEVNMSIS
-986 INGIQWTNVEQK
+986 INGIQWTNIDQK
-998 ILYMAPEEGLSFDDI
+998 ILYLAPEEGLSFDDI
-1013 IKLDS
+1013 IKIDS
-1018 ANDKNKKKGKK
+1018 ANDKNKKKKK

>member
-1 MTDFT
+1 MSDFT
-6 NLVTDEQKLGVGEIL
+6 TLVSDEQKLGVGEIL

-52 FIVQEKDKYKS
+52 FIVEEKDKYKS

-68 QINPNIQKREN
+68 QINPALQKKMYNFSTSNI
-79 LSTNNL
+79 
-85 SNNIF
+85 SNNV
-90 SPSKNISYFGEEE
+90 EEE
-103 EKKMEEDYPE
+103 ELKKMEEEFTDM
-113 VNNELNDLQKNE
+113 NNELNDAQNNNQNISPNEKNNE
-125 DQNEEKNDQPQEEHK
+125 SNEEKIKKETIEENNDKSDLK
-140 ESPAEVNEKP
+140 EKS
-150 NNNNNVQDLD
+150 NNNVDLD

-181 IKLTSDGKVHC
+181 VKLTSDGKVHC
-192 SGKAYFGVAGLG
+192 SGKSYFGVSGLG
-204 GSASSEKTRPLPNLK
+204 GSASSEKTKPLPNLINQ
-219 KKKIVQITCG
+219 KIVQITCG
-229 EFHSMALSASGDLY
+229 EFHSMALSNTGDLY
-243 AWGMGFEGQLG
+243 TWGMGFEGQLG
-254 LNSQYKVASSP
+254 LNNQYKVASSP

-272 RKPVKFVACGYNYS
+272 RKPIKFVCCGYNYS

-303 LGQLGLGNNRQI
+303 LGQLGLGNTRQI
-315 IDQPTLINIIDQY
+315 IDQPTLINIIDQN
-328 GGQEGSTLSEA
+328 GGQEGSILSEA

-347 IYTQKPLKSCYVSA
+347 IYTQKPLKSFYVSA

-371 KCPVTFGLNIYGQLG
+371 KGPVTFGLNIYGQLG

-405 EYIEKIVK
+405 ENIETIVK
-413 SACSTS
+413 CACSTS
-419 GTFLISETGK
+419 GTFMISESGK

-441 DLGMVKLPKIV
+441 DLGMVSLPKIV

-500 GLQKLSVRFLF
+500 GMQKLSVRFLF

-544 LPCECTIQVTFD
+544 LPCDCTIQVTFD

-585 IAGNTPLQIKINLK
+585 IGGNTPLQMKINLK
-599 NIPQKYLFSL
+599 GIPQKYLFSL

-615 RTITVEQANK
+615 RNIPLDQNNK
-625 RFKGKSKS
+625 RFKAKSKS
-633 NSESIAEDSKVIS
+633 NSESIVEDSKAIS
-646 ENQNNQNSNNQNTLQ
+646 DNQNPNQNTLQ
-661 NITTKEGQII
+661 NINLKEGQII
-671 NPMDIENLESQLDQP
+671 NPMDLENLESQLDQP
-686 NWICCFATYDMDNN
+686 NWICCFATYDLDNN
-700 LLTCNI
+700 LMTCNI
-706 PKIENYNSLQPEYN
+706 PKIENYNPIQPEYN

-725 NGQQFSGYPSVYRF
+725 NGQQFSGYPSIYRF

-745 KMTPDIS
+745 KMTPDIC

-761 IIGSDLF
+761 IYGTDLF
-768 DSQNKKARIISD
+768 DSQNKKARIISE
-780 IGKKNVEINWDRS
+780 IGKKNVEIQWDKNS
-793 NKTMI
+793 KTMV
-798 VQALPLNQITNDEK
+798 VQALPLNQITSDEK

-822 YNNYS
+822 YNNYI

-848 KPKVTKLLYIKFN
+848 QPKISKLLYIIFK
-861 ETDTLEMR
+861 ETDTLEIR
-869 QKSIEEAGPLSEYE
+869 QKQIEEPGPLNENE
-883 KMYLGM
+883 KILLGM
-889 MEPPTEKKAL
+889 AEPPTEKKAL
-899 AEYEKNSKEDD
+899 AEYEKVSKEEE
-910 DMIKTQ
+910 DMIKNQ
-916 HKAPYN
+916 HKSPYN
-922 GLALYGEY
+922 GLALYGDY
-930 FPNLQDMKI
+930 FPNIKDMKI
-939 KFWTGTGEDLSEI
+939 KFWTGTGEDMSEI

-973 LTAGEYEVSMGIS
+973 LNAGEYEVNMSIS
-986 INGIQWTNVEQK
+986 INGIQWTNVDHK
-998 ILYMAPEEGLSFDDI
+998 ILYLAPEDGLSFDDI
-1013 IKLDS
+1013 IKLDA
-1018 ANDKNKKKGKK
+1018 ANDKNKKKKK

>member
-1 MTDFT
+1 MTDF
-6 NLVTDEQKLGVGEIL
+6 NLISNEQKLGVGEIL

-68 QINPNIQKREN
+68 QINPNIQNN
-79 LSTNNL
+79 LNNFSTNNNL
-85 SNNIF
+85 SGNVF
-90 SPSKNISYFGEEE
+90 SPSKNEESIFGEEE
-103 EKKMEEDYPE
+103 EKKIEEDYPE
-113 VNNELNDLQKNE
+113 VNHEVNDSPKKEEEQNNE
-125 DQNEEKNDQPQEEHK
+125 EEHK
-140 ESPAEVNEKP
+140 ENPAEEKEKP
-150 NNNNNVQDLD
+150 NNSNDIKDLD
-160 ESSERE
+160 DSSERE

-181 IKLTSDGKVHC
+181 VKLTSDGKVHC

-204 GSASSEKTRPLPNLK
+204 GSASSEKTRPLPNLTNQ
-219 KKKIVQITCG
+219 KIVQITCG

-254 LNSQYKVASSP
+254 LSNQYNVASSP

-272 RKPVKFVACGYNYS
+272 RKPVKYIACGYNYS

-315 IDQPTLINIIDQY
+315 IDHPTLINIIDQY
-328 GGQEGSTLSEA
+328 GGQEGSSLSEA
-339 LVNNKSDR
+339 LVNSKTER
-347 IYTQKPLKSCYVSA
+347 VYTQQPLKSCYVSA

-371 KCPVTFGLNIYGQLG
+371 KGPVTFGLNIYGQLG

-392 SYEPKLIEKDEKG
+392 SYEPRLIEKDEKG
-405 EYIEKIVK
+405 ENIEKIVK

-500 GLQKLSVRFLF
+500 GMQKLSVRFLF

-544 LPCECTIQVTFD
+544 LPCDCTIQVTFD

-573 IKANSIEPKCGP
+573 LKANSIEPKCGP
-585 IAGNTPLQIKINLK
+585 IGGNTPLQIKINLK

-615 RTITVEQANK
+615 RNITVEQSNK
-625 RFKGKSKS
+625 RFKAKSKS
-633 NSESIAEDSKVIS
+633 NSESIVEDSKVIS
-646 ENQNNQNSNNQNTLQ
+646 ENQNNQNTLQ
-661 NITTKEGQII
+661 NINIKEGQII
-671 NPMDIENLESQLDQP
+671 NPMDIENIESQLDQP
-686 NWICCFATYDMDNN
+686 NWICCFATYDIDNN
-700 LLTCNI
+700 LMTCNI

-739 YNIYID
+739 YNIFID

-761 IIGSDLF
+761 IYGTDLF
-768 DSQNKKARIISD
+768 DSPNKKARIISD
-780 IGKKNVEINWDRS
+780 IGKKNVEINWDKNS
-793 NKTMI
+793 KTMI
-798 VQALPLNQITNDEK
+798 VQAVPLNQITSDEK

-827 FDVMISMNGTQ
+827 FDIMISMNGTQ

-848 KPKVTKLLYIKFN
+848 QPKINKMLYVVFK

-869 QKSIEEAGPLSEYE
+869 QKQIEEQGPLSDYE

-899 AEYEKNSKEDD
+899 AEYEKNSKEDE
-910 DMIKTQ
+910 DMIKSQ
-916 HKAPYN
+916 HKSPYN
-922 GLALYGEY
+922 GLALYGDF
-930 FPNLQDMKI
+930 FPNLPDMKI
-939 KFWTGTGEDLSEI
+939 KFWTGTGEDLSEV

-973 LTAGEYEVSMGIS
+973 LNAGEYEVNMSIS
-986 INGIQWTNVEQK
+986 INGIQWTNIDQK
-998 ILYMAPEEGLSFDDI
+998 ILYLAPEEGLSFDDI
-1013 IKLDS
+1013 IKIDS
-1018 ANDKNKKKGKK
+1018 ANDKNKKKKK

>member
-1 MTDFT
+1 MSDF
-6 NLVTDEQKLGVGEIL
+6 NNFENGVPKLGVGEIL

-52 FIVQEKDKYKS
+52 FIVEEKDKYKS

-68 QINPNIQKREN
+68 QINPALQKKMYNFSTSNI
-79 LSTNNL
+79 
-85 SNNIF
+85 SNNV
-90 SPSKNISYFGEEE
+90 EEE
-103 EKKMEEDYPE
+103 ELKKMEEEFTDM
-113 VNNELNDLQKNE
+113 NNELNDAQNNNQNISPNEKNNE
-125 DQNEEKNDQPQEEHK
+125 SNEEKIKKETIEENNDKSDIK
-140 ESPAEVNEKP
+140 EKS
-150 NNNNNVQDLD
+150 NNNVDLD

-181 IKLTSDGKVHC
+181 VKLTSDGKVHC
-192 SGKAYFGVAGLG
+192 SGKSYFGVSGLG
-204 GSASSEKTRPLPNLK
+204 GSASSEKTKPLPNLINQ
-219 KKKIVQITCG
+219 KIVQITCG
-229 EFHSMALSASGDLY
+229 EFHSMALSNTGDLY
-243 AWGMGFEGQLG
+243 TWGMGFEGQLG
-254 LNSQYKVASSP
+254 LNNQYKVASSP

-272 RKPVKFVACGYNYS
+272 RKPIKFVCCGYNYS

-303 LGQLGLGNNRQI
+303 LGQLGLGNTRQI
-315 IDQPTLINIIDQY
+315 IDQPTLINIIDQN
-328 GGQEGSTLSEA
+328 GGQEGSILSEA

-347 IYTQKPLKSCYVSA
+347 IYTQKPLKSFYVSA

-371 KCPVTFGLNIYGQLG
+371 KGPVTFGLNIYGQLG

-405 EYIEKIVK
+405 ENIETIVK
-413 SACSTS
+413 CACSTS
-419 GTFLISETGK
+419 GTFMISESGK

-441 DLGMVKLPKIV
+441 DLGMVSLPKIV

-500 GLQKLSVRFLF
+500 GMQKLSVRFLF

-544 LPCECTIQVTFD
+544 LPCDCTIQVTFD

-585 IAGNTPLQIKINLK
+585 IGGNTPLQMKINLK
-599 NIPQKYLFSL
+599 GIPQKYLFSL

-615 RTITVEQANK
+615 RNIPLDQNNK
-625 RFKGKSKS
+625 RFKAKSKS
-633 NSESIAEDSKVIS
+633 NSESIVEDSKAIS
-646 ENQNNQNSNNQNTLQ
+646 DNQNPNQNTLQ
-661 NITTKEGQII
+661 NINLKEGQII
-671 NPMDIENLESQLDQP
+671 NPMDLENLESQLDQP
-686 NWICCFATYDMDNN
+686 NWICCFATYDLDNN
-700 LLTCNI
+700 LMTCNI
-706 PKIENYNSLQPEYN
+706 PKIENYNPIQPEYN

-725 NGQQFSGYPSVYRF
+725 NGQQFSGYPSIYRF

-745 KMTPDIS
+745 KMTPDIC

-761 IIGSDLF
+761 IYGTDLF
-768 DSQNKKARIISD
+768 DSQNKKARIISE
-780 IGKKNVEINWDRS
+780 IGKKNVEIQWDKNS
-793 NKTMI
+793 KTMV
-798 VQALPLNQITNDEK
+798 VQALPLNQITSDEK

-822 YNNYS
+822 YNNYI

-848 KPKVTKLLYIKFN
+848 QPKISKLLYIIFK
-861 ETDTLEMR
+861 ETDTLEIR
-869 QKSIEEAGPLSEYE
+869 QKQIEEPGPLNENE
-883 KMYLGM
+883 KILLGM
-889 MEPPTEKKAL
+889 AEPPTEKKAL
-899 AEYEKNSKEDD
+899 AEYEKVSKEEE
-910 DMIKTQ
+910 DMIKNQ
-916 HKAPYN
+916 HKSPYN
-922 GLALYGEY
+922 GLALYGDY
-930 FPNLQDMKI
+930 FPNIKDMKI
-939 KFWTGTGEDLSEI
+939 KFWTGTGEDMSEI

-973 LTAGEYEVSMGIS
+973 LNAGEYEVNMSIS
-986 INGIQWTNVEQK
+986 INGIQWTNVDHK
-998 ILYMAPEEGLSFDDI
+998 ILYLAPEDGLSFDDI
-1013 IKLDS
+1013 IKLDA
-1018 ANDKNKKKGKK
+1018 ANDKNKKKKK

>member
-1 MTDFT
+1 MTDF
-6 NLVTDEQKLGVGEIL
+6 NLISNEQKLGVGEIL

-68 QINPNIQKREN
+68 QINPNIQNN
-79 LSTNNL
+79 LNNFSINNNL
-85 SNNIF
+85 SGNVF
-90 SPSKNISYFGEEE
+90 SPSKNEESIFGEEE
-103 EKKMEEDYPE
+103 EKKIEEDYPE
-113 VNNELNDLQKNE
+113 VNHEVNDSPKKEEEPNNE
-125 DQNEEKNDQPQEEHK
+125 EEHK
-140 ESPAEVNEKP
+140 ENPLEEKEKP
-150 NNNNNVQDLD
+150 NNSNNIKDLD
-160 ESSERE
+160 DSSERE

-181 IKLTSDGKVHC
+181 VKLTSDGKVHC

-204 GSASSEKTRPLPNLK
+204 GSASSEKTRPLPNLTNQ
-219 KKKIVQITCG
+219 KIVQITCG

-254 LNSQYKVASSP
+254 LSNQYNVASSP

-272 RKPVKFVACGYNYS
+272 RKPVKYIACGYNYS

-315 IDQPTLINIIDQY
+315 IDHPTLINIIDQY
-328 GGQEGSTLSEA
+328 GGQEGSSLSEV
-339 LVNNKSDR
+339 LVNSKTER
-347 IYTQKPLKSCYVSA
+347 VYTQQPLKSCYVSA

-371 KCPVTFGLNIYGQLG
+371 KGPVTFGLNIYGQLG

-392 SYEPKLIEKDEKG
+392 SYEPRLIEKDEKG
-405 EYIEKIVK
+405 ENIEKIVK

-500 GLQKLSVRFLF
+500 GMQKLSVRFLF

-544 LPCECTIQVTFD
+544 LPCDCTIQVTFD

-573 IKANSIEPKCGP
+573 LKANSIEPKCGP
-585 IAGNTPLQIKINLK
+585 IGGNTPLQIKINLK

-615 RTITVEQANK
+615 RNITVEQSNK
-625 RFKGKSKS
+625 RFKAKSKS
-633 NSESIAEDSKVIS
+633 NSESIVEDSKVIS
-646 ENQNNQNSNNQNTLQ
+646 ENQNNQNTLQ
-661 NITTKEGQII
+661 NINIKEGQII
-671 NPMDIENLESQLDQP
+671 NPMDIENIESQLDQP
-686 NWICCFATYDMDNN
+686 NWICCFATYDIDNN
-700 LLTCNI
+700 LMTCNI

-739 YNIYID
+739 YNIFID

-761 IIGSDLF
+761 IYGTDLF
-768 DSQNKKARIISD
+768 DSPNKKARIISD
-780 IGKKNVEINWDRS
+780 IGKKNVEINWDKNS
-793 NKTMI
+793 KTMI
-798 VQALPLNQITNDEK
+798 VQAVPLNQITSDEK

-827 FDVMISMNGTQ
+827 FDIMISMNGTQ

-848 KPKVTKLLYIKFN
+848 QPKINKMLYVVFK

-869 QKSIEEAGPLSEYE
+869 QKQIEEQGPLSDYE

-899 AEYEKNSKEDD
+899 AEYEKNSKEDE
-910 DMIKTQ
+910 DMIKSQ
-916 HKAPYN
+916 HKSPYN
-922 GLALYGEY
+922 GLALYGDF
-930 FPNLQDMKI
+930 FPNLPDMKI
-939 KFWTGTGEDLSEI
+939 KFWTGTGEDLSEV

-973 LTAGEYEVSMGIS
+973 LNAGEYEVNMSIS
-986 INGIQWTNVEQK
+986 INGIQWTNIDQK
-998 ILYMAPEEGLSFDDI
+998 ILYLAPEEGLSFDDI
-1013 IKLDS
+1013 IKIDS
-1018 ANDKNKKKGKK
+1018 ANDKNKKKKK

>member
-6 NLVTDEQKLGVGEIL
+6 TLVTDDQKLGVGEIL
-21 ICNRETKGKFEPVK
+21 ICNKETKGKFEPLK
-35 YFFGK
+35 HFIGK

-52 FIVQEKDKYKS
+52 FIVEEKDKYKS

-68 QINPNIQKREN
+68 QINPNLIQKKPN
-79 LSTNNL
+79 YYSGPKITQTNT
-85 SNNIF
+85 F
-90 SPSKNISYFGEEE
+90 SGSKNDSYLGQNMELEEEE
-103 EKKMEEDYPE
+103 EKKIEEDFE
-113 VNNELNDLQKNE
+113 MK
-125 DQNEEKNDQPQEEHK
+125 NEEKK
-140 ESPAEVNEKP
+140 EPEKE
-150 NNNNNVQDLD
+150 NNNNQDLD
-160 ESSERE
+160 DSTERE

-204 GSASSEKTRPLPNLK
+204 GSSSSEKTKPLPNLINQ
-219 KKKIVQITCG
+219 KIVQVTCG
-229 EFHSMALSASGDLY
+229 EFHSMALSDKGNLY
-243 AWGMGFEGQLG
+243 TWGMGFEGQLG

-272 RKPVKFVACGYNYS
+272 KKPVKFVACGYNYS

-292 DSLLYGWGENK
+292 ESLLYGWGENK
-303 LGQLGLGNNRQI
+303 LGQLGLGNHRQI
-315 IDQPTLINIIDQY
+315 IDQPTLIDIIDKN
-328 GGQEGSTLSEA
+328 GGQEGSTSSEA

-347 IYTQKPLKSCYVSA
+347 VYTQKPLRSCYVAA

-371 KCPVTFGLNIYGQLG
+371 KGPVTFGLNIYGQLG

-392 SYEPKLIEKDEKG
+392 SFEPKLLEKDEKG
-405 EYIEKIVK
+405 EKIEKIVK

-544 LPCECTIQVTFD
+544 LPCDCTIQVTFD

-563 PEKFLIYPNN
+563 SEKFLIYPNN

-585 IAGNTPLQIKINLK
+585 IAGNTPLQIKINLGK
-599 NIPQKYLFSL
+599 IEQKYLFSL

-615 RTITVEQANK
+615 RNVPLDQNNK

-633 NSESIAEDSKVIS
+633 NSESAVEDSRAIS
-646 ENQNNQNSNNQNTLQ
+646 DNQNQNQATIQNTL
-661 NITTKEGQII
+661 KEGQII
-671 NPMDIENLESQLDQP
+671 NPMDIENLDNQLDQP
-686 NWICCFATYDMDNN
+686 NWTCCFATYDADNN
-700 LLTCNI
+700 LMTCNI
-706 PKIENYNSLQPEYN
+706 PKIENYNPLQPEYN
-720 VDIAI
+720 IDIAI
-725 NGQQFSGYPSVYRF
+725 NGQQFSGYPSIYRF

-745 KMTPDIS
+745 KMYPDIS
-752 TPEGDLPLT
+752 TPDGDLPL
-761 IIGSDLF
+761 IIYGSDLF
-768 DSQNKKARIISD
+768 DSPNKKARIISD
-780 IGKKNVEINWDRS
+780 IGKKNVDIQWDKN

-798 VQALPLNQITNDEK
+798 VTSVPLNLITQDEK
-812 ILNIEKMQDL
+812 ILNIEKQQDL
-822 YNNYS
+822 YNKYS

-838 WLKAGSYRYY
+838 WLKAGTYRYY
-848 KPKVTKLLYIKFN
+848 TPKINKMLYVIFK
-861 ETDTLEMR
+861 ETDNLEAR
-869 QKSIEEAGPLSEYE
+869 QKQIEEPGPLSDNE

-899 AEYEKNSKEDD
+899 AEYEKNAKEEE
-910 DMIKTQ
+910 DMIKNQ

-922 GLALYGEY
+922 GLSLFGDY
-930 FPNLQDMKI
+930 FPNLSGMKI
-939 KFWTGTGEDLSEI
+939 KFWTGTGEDLSEV

-973 LTAGEYEVSMGIS
+973 LSPGEYEVNISIS
-986 INGIQWTNVEQK
+986 INGIQWTNTDQK
-998 ILYMAPEEGLSFDDI
+998 ILYMAPEEGLSFEDI

-1018 ANDKNKKKGKK
+1018 ANDKNKKKKK

>member
-6 NLVTDEQKLGVGEIL
+6 TLVTDDQKLGVGEIL
-21 ICNRETKGKFEPVK
+21 ICNKETKGKFEPLK
-35 YFFGK
+35 HFIGK

-52 FIVQEKDKYKS
+52 FIVEEKDKYKS

-68 QINPNIQKREN
+68 QINPALQKKMYNFSTSNI
-79 LSTNNL
+79 
-85 SNNIF
+85 SNNV
-90 SPSKNISYFGEEE
+90 EEE
-103 EKKMEEDYPE
+103 ELKKMEEEFTDM
-113 VNNELNDLQKNE
+113 NNELNVAQNNQNISPNEKNNE
-125 DQNEEKNDQPQEEHK
+125 SNEEKIKKETIEENNDKSDIK
-140 ESPAEVNEKP
+140 EKS
-150 NNNNNVQDLD
+150 NNNVDLD

-181 IKLTSDGKVHC
+181 VKLTSDGKVHC
-192 SGKAYFGVAGLG
+192 SGKSYFGVSGLG
-204 GSASSEKTRPLPNLK
+204 GSASSEKTKPLPNLINQ
-219 KKKIVQITCG
+219 KIVQITCG
-229 EFHSMALSASGDLY
+229 EFHSMALSNTGDLY
-243 AWGMGFEGQLG
+243 TWGMGFEGQLG
-254 LNSQYKVASSP
+254 LNNQYKVASSP

-272 RKPVKFVACGYNYS
+272 RKPIKFVCCGYNYS

-303 LGQLGLGNNRQI
+303 LGQLGLGNTRQI
-315 IDQPTLINIIDQY
+315 IDKPTLINIIDQN
-328 GGQEGSTLSEA
+328 GGQEGSILSEA

-347 IYTQKPLKSCYVSA
+347 IYTQKPLKSFYVSA

-371 KCPVTFGLNIYGQLG
+371 KGPVTFGLNIYGQLG

-405 EYIEKIVK
+405 ENIETIVK
-413 SACSTS
+413 CACSTS
-419 GTFLISETGK
+419 GTFMISESGK

-441 DLGMVKLPKIV
+441 DLGMVSLPKIV

-500 GLQKLSVRFLF
+500 GMQKLSVRFLF

-544 LPCECTIQVTFD
+544 LPCDCTIQVTFD

-585 IAGNTPLQIKINLK
+585 IGGNTPLQMKINLK
-599 NIPQKYLFSL
+599 GIPQKYLFSL

-615 RTITVEQANK
+615 RNIPLDQNNK
-625 RFKGKSKS
+625 RFKAKSKS
-633 NSESIAEDSKVIS
+633 NSESIVEDSKAIS
-646 ENQNNQNSNNQNTLQ
+646 DNQNPNQNTLQ
-661 NITTKEGQII
+661 NINLKEGQII
-671 NPMDIENLESQLDQP
+671 NPMDLENLESQLDQP
-686 NWICCFATYDMDNN
+686 NWICCFATYDLDNN
-700 LLTCNI
+700 LMTCNI
-706 PKIENYNSLQPEYN
+706 PKIENYNPIQPEYN

-725 NGQQFSGYPSVYRF
+725 NGQQFSGYPSIYRF

-745 KMTPDIS
+745 KMTPDIC

-761 IIGSDLF
+761 IYGTDLF
-768 DSQNKKARIISD
+768 DSQNKKARIISE
-780 IGKKNVEINWDRS
+780 IGKKNVEIQWDKNS
-793 NKTMI
+793 KTMV
-798 VQALPLNQITNDEK
+798 VQALPLNQITSDEK

-822 YNNYS
+822 YNNYI

-848 KPKVTKLLYIKFN
+848 QPKISKLLYIIFK
-861 ETDTLEMR
+861 ETDTLEIR
-869 QKSIEEAGPLSEYE
+869 QKQIEEPGPLNENE
-883 KMYLGM
+883 KILLGM
-889 MEPPTEKKAL
+889 AEPPTEKKAL
-899 AEYEKNSKEDD
+899 AEYEKVSKEEE
-910 DMIKTQ
+910 DMIKNQ
-916 HKAPYN
+916 HKSPYN
-922 GLALYGEY
+922 GLALYGDY
-930 FPNLQDMKI
+930 FPNIKDMKI
-939 KFWTGTGEDLSEI
+939 KFWTGTGEDMSEI

-973 LTAGEYEVSMGIS
+973 LNAGEYEVNMSIS
-986 INGIQWTNVEQK
+986 INGIQWTNVDHK
-998 ILYMAPEEGLSFDDI
+998 ILYLAPEDGLSFDDI
-1013 IKLDS
+1013 IKLDA
-1018 ANDKNKKKGKK
+1018 ANDKNKKKKK